1 MTGLLMLAFAAAGC
15 VKDDY
20 GFAPSVV
27 EGRPVTV
34 TLKCDLGRTSD
45 ITVTRADNTYS
56 GLSTYTLFVYD
67 AAGTTCQQV
76 LTLEDGSIKLLGTD
90 TRGPNEER
98 LYQLTF
104 KTTSGEKRLLG
115 VANYSPND
123 DSGFWSGF
131 SELKKNAAAGTLTFD
146 DLCTSMVS
154 LRDGLVSAD
163 GLIMPSIT
171 ASSQMLISGWNEGVV
186 FGTDGSVAE
195 YGTYGDLARNIVLK
209 MDRAMARI
217 TFKLPGDPVIKT
229 MNNVEHTITFVPST
243 YRVYNVPKK
252 APLIKPVSGASGA
265 SLYTTPDLLADEEFL
280 TSATANVP
288 AVSGGSYTF
297 TFYMPENVQAAG
309 TSTTYVERD
318 KWTGTP
324 GSLPQNKTWTNAPEH
339 STFVVVSGVYTEMIG
354 TTNGTGGTSFYT
366 GNVSYTVHLGDFS
379 TGTGATG
386 SYGNF
391 SVERNYSYTYNMKVE
406 GVENIKVEAT
416 VDGDERQPG
425 AEGSIYDAE
434 TCVYNYLVDSHF
446 EQGYMQYDLSAVAE
460 TVNAGFAGI
469 TPTDEAEAIDD
480 AISSNLILVVQSPF
494 MNKAEDGVPGR
505 GSLEPYKTY
514 ADAVRG
520 RSGQDAIAAAAA
532 AKAAAMDGAN
542 GFDYKWVEFWPQN
555 TTVISAYPGTP
566 TWSHAYIEAY
576 KPAETEAEKASY
588 LLDAYDLIVAMGKV
602 VKKIYLNQYR
612 GGQNTISTGERAES
626 GITITSDQG
635 KYYARFTAFVNE
647 YYYYKNPLTG
657 VALTSWGPLV
667 NKSARE
673 MIVAMSTNVSA
684 DGNSS
689 YSQIHSYISQL
700 SMQTFYNPNAG
711 LNAFGL
717 ETYNET
723 PLDMFFDQNDILT
736 NGLILDDSD
745 GRTNQIKLIERTNTL
760 SGNQNW
766 SDYISM
772 NDNGWVSTTPAE
784 RAKRKLPNAYKSGY
798 YDAAF
803 SCLSRNRDLNG
814 NGKIDDNEVRWY
826 LASLNEYIRI
836 GIGSGVLSN
845 SAQLYMGDKMR
856 MTYSGYPSEY
866 IGEGALYYTSSA
878 DDKRVFW
885 AVERGSYG
893 AKGAYYDNTKALPV
907 RCLRILPT
915 GDLTKVS
922 GVVAASTA
930 EKRTDNSSQLTVLKF
945 KGRVVDELYRQ
956 RVDDALDKHN
966 EDDDANAYYDGIYVA
981 DDVIKEGQWF
991 PTAVNYML
999 GDIIGYEGTVQK
1011 QTETDWW
1018 GNPIYTD
1025 HTFDGTMINPCR
1037 EKYGAGWRT
1046 PSLVELS
1053 AMNAFGLLTDNYEE
1067 ACCTQ
1072 FSNFKVRLGF
1082 SHSTLIYC
1090 PGDNGSNPNPNYSE
1104 LANDTNYVIRC
1115 VKDVEPGYDFDTR
1128 STPAN

>member
-15 VKDDY
+15 VKDDI
-20 GFAPSVV
+20 GLAPSVV

-76 LTLEDGSIKLLGTD
+76 LTLENGDGSIKLLGTD
-90 TRGPNEER
+90 AGLPNRER

-104 KTTSGEKRLLG
+104 KTTSGEKKLLG
-115 VANYSPND
+115 VANYATGN
-123 DSGFWSGF
+123 SGFWSGF
-131 SELKKNAAAGTLTFD
+131 TSLKNQAAAGTLSFD
-146 DLCTSMVS
+146 ALRQSLIS
-154 LRDGLVSAD
+154 LRDGLIGAD

-186 FGTDGSVAE
+186 FDTDGSVANC
-195 YGTYGDLARNIVLK
+195 GTYGDQAKKIVLK

-217 TFKLPGDPVIKT
+217 TFKLPGDPVIKVIKDGD
-229 MNNVEHTITFVPST
+229 NNVEHTITFVPST

-297 TFYMPENVQAAG
+297 TFYMPENVQEEK
-309 TSTTYVERD
+309 TLNDYVDRD

-324 GSLPQNKTWTNAPEH
+324 GSLPQNKKWTNAPEH

-354 TTNGTGGTSFYT
+354 TTNGTGGTPFYT

-379 TGTGATG
+379 TGEGATG
-386 SYGNF
+386 SLGNF

-416 VDGDERQPG
+416 VNGDERQPG
-425 AEGSIYDAE
+425 AEGSIYDAQ
-434 TCVYNYLVDSHF
+434 TCVYNYLLDSHF
-446 EQGYMQYDLSAVAE
+446 EQGYMQYDLSAIAGA
-460 TVNAGFAGI
+460 VNADFASI
-469 TPTDEAEAIDD
+469 SKPTEKDIDD
-480 AISSNLILVVQSPF
+480 AISSKLFLEVQSPF
-494 MNKAEDGVPGR
+494 MPQASHR
-505 GSLEPYKTY
+505 GSLQPYKTY

-520 RSGQDAIAAAAA
+520 RSGQDSIAAAAA
-532 AKAAAMDGAN
+532 AKAAAVKD
-542 GFDYKWVEFWPQN
+542 FDYKWVEFWPQTG
-555 TTVISAYPGTP
+555 TTIADYPGTP
-566 TWSHAYIEAY
+566 TWGHSYVSGSTT
-576 KPAETEAEKASY
+576 TESGY

-602 VKKIYLNQYR
+602 VKKIYLNQYQS
-612 GGQNTISTGERAES
+612 GTNTISTGDRTES
-626 GITITSDQG
+626 GIMIMTDQG
-635 KYYARFTAFVNE
+635 KYVARFTAFVNE

-657 VALTSWGPLV
+657 DALTSWGPLV

-673 MIVAMSTNVSA
+673 MIVAMSTDVSA

-700 SMQTFYNPNAG
+700 SMQSFYNPNAG
-711 LNAFGL
+711 INAFGL

-723 PLDMFFDQNDILT
+723 PLDMFFDQNNSLT
-736 NGLILDDSD
+736 QGLTLDDSD

-766 SDYISM
+766 STYISM

-784 RAKRKLPNAYKSGY
+784 RAKRKLPNAYKPDYY

-845 SAQLYMGDKMR
+845 SAQLYMGDKAK
-856 MTYSGYPSEY
+856 MTHSGYPSEY

-878 DDKRVFW
+878 DEKRVFW

-915 GDLTKVS
+915 EDLTKVS
-922 GVVAASTA
+922 GVVAASTV
-930 EKRTDNSSQLTVLKF
+930 EKRKDKSSHLTVLKF

-956 RVDDALDKHN
+956 RVDDILDKHN
-966 EDDDANAYYDGIYVA
+966 EDDDANAYYNGIYVA
-981 DDVIKEGQWF
+981 ASNLPDG
-991 PTAVNYML
+991 YRL
-999 GDIIGYEGTVQK
+999 GDIIGYEGIVRE
-1011 QTETDWW
+1011 QTGTGWW

-1053 AMNAFGLLTDNYEE
+1053 AMNAFGLLTDNEE

-1090 PGDNGSNPNPNYSE
+1090 PGGNNGKDEPNY
-1104 LANDTNYVIRC
+1104 LTLKDKYYIRC
-1115 VKDVEPGYDFDTR
+1115 VKDVEADYDFDNQ
-1128 STPAN
+1128 SDSD

>member
-20 GFAPSVV
+20 GLAPSVV

-76 LTLEDGSIKLLGTD
+76 LTLENGDGSIKLLGTD
-90 TRGPNEER
+90 PSLPNGER

-104 KTTSGEKRLLG
+104 KTTSGEKKLLG
-115 VANYSPND
+115 VANYATGN
-123 DSGFWSGF
+123 SGFWSGF
-131 SELKKNAAAGTLTFD
+131 SALKEHAAEGTLSFD
-146 DLCTSMVS
+146 ALRQSLIS
-154 LRDGLVSAD
+154 LRDGLIGAD

-186 FGTDGSVAE
+186 FATDGSVANC
-195 YGTYGDLARNIVLK
+195 GTYGDQARKIVLK

-229 MNNVEHTITFVPST
+229 MNNVEHTVTFVPST

-252 APLIKPVSGASGA
+252 TLLVKQSLDASGA
-265 SLYTTPDLLADEEFL
+265 GSYAVDYLADEEFL

-288 AVSGGSYTF
+288 AVSGGYYTF
-297 TFYMPENVQAAG
+297 TFYMPENVQAEVAKNADG
-309 TSTTYVERD
+309 GNMSYVDRE

-339 STFVVVSGVYTEMIG
+339 STFVVVSGVYTEMID
-354 TTNGTGGTSFYT
+354 TKNGTGGTPFYT

-379 TGTGATG
+379 TGNGATG

-416 VDGDERQPG
+416 VNGDERQPG
-425 AEGSIYDAE
+425 AEGSIYDAQ
-434 TCVYNYLVDSHF
+434 TCVYNYLLDSHF
-446 EQGYMQYDLSAVAE
+446 EQGYMQYNLSAVAE

-469 TPTDEAEAIDD
+469 TPTDEAIDD

-532 AKAAAMDGAN
+532 AKAAAMDDDEN
-542 GFDYKWVEFWPQN
+542 GFDYKWVEFWPQTG
-555 TTVISAYPGTP
+555 TTIADYPGTP
-566 TWSHAYIEAY
+566 TWGHSYVSGSTT
-576 KPAETEAEKASY
+576 TESGY

-602 VKKIYLNQYR
+602 VKKIYLNQY
-612 GGQNTISTGERAES
+612 QSEPNTISTDEREES
-626 GITITSDQG
+626 GITITQDQG
-635 KYYARFTAFVNE
+635 KYVARFTAFVNE

-657 VALTSWGPLV
+657 AALTSWGPLV

-673 MIVAMSTNVSA
+673 MIVAMSTDVSA

-723 PLDMFFDQNDILT
+723 PLTMGFTT
-736 NGLILDDSD
+736 NVADGYLDDSD
-745 GRTNQIKLIERTNTL
+745 GRTNQVRLLLRSNSAT
-760 SGNQNW
+760 SVP
-766 SDYISM
+766 SDVSWNNYISM
-772 NDNGWVSTTPAE
+772 NGNGWVSTTPAE
-784 RAKRKLPNAYKSGY
+784 RAKRKLPDAYVQKNNAAY
-798 YDAAF
+798 A
-803 SCLSRNRDLNG
+803 CLSRNRDLNG
-814 NGKIDDNEVRWY
+814 NGYIDDNEVRWY

-845 SAQLYMGDKMR
+845 SAQLYMGDKMA
-856 MTYSGYPSEY
+856 MEHDKYPDSY
-866 IGEGALYYTSSA
+866 IGDGALYFTSSSSN
-878 DDKRVFW
+878 KRVFW
-885 AVERGSYG
+885 AVERGAYGGSNSSYH
-893 AKGAYYDNTKALPV
+893 LPI
-907 RCLRILPT
+907 RCIRILPT

-922 GVVAASTA
+922 GVVAASTV
-930 EKRTDNSSQLTVLKF
+930 EKRKDKSSHLTVLKF

-966 EDDDANAYYDGIYVA
+966 EDGDANAYYDGIYVSGSYLN
-981 DDVIKEGQWF
+981 DS
-991 PTAVNYML
+991 YML
-999 GDIIGYEGTVQK
+999 GDIIGYEGTVQT
-1011 QTETDWW
+1011 QTGTWW
-1018 GNPIYTD
+1018 GNPIYTN
-1025 HTFDGTMINPCR
+1025 HTFDGTMINPCYDQ
-1037 EKYGAGWRT
+1037 YGAGWRV
-1046 PSLVELS
+1046 PNLVELS
-1053 AMNAFGLLTDNYEE
+1053 AMNAVGELNNSGDNYIT

-1072 FSNFKVRLGF
+1072 FSNLKVRYGF
-1082 SHSTLIYC
+1082 ARSSLIYC
-1090 PGDNGSNPNPNYSE
+1090 PGSNSSDVGYSY
-1104 LANDTNYVIRC
+1104 NNRGIRTGFYIRC
-1115 VKDVEPGYDFDTR
+1115 VKDVEPGYDFDTQ
-1128 STPAN
+1128 SDPAN

>member
-20 GFAPSVV
+20 GLAPSVV

-34 TLKCDLGRTSD
+34 TLKCDLGKTSD

-90 TRGPNEER
+90 NTGPNEER

-131 SELKKNAAAGTLTFD
+131 SALKEQAADGTLSFD
-146 DLCTSMVS
+146 ALRQSLIS
-154 LRDGLVSAD
+154 LRDGLVGAD

-186 FGTDGSVAE
+186 FDTDGSVDNC
-195 YGTYGDLARNIVLK
+195 GTYGDQVKKIVLK

-217 TFKLPGDPVIKT
+217 IFKIPSVSTVNSAG
-229 MNNVEHTITFVPST
+229 HTVTFVPST

-265 SLYTTPDLLADEEFL
+265 SLYTTPSLLADKEFL
-280 TSATANVP
+280 TSATTNVP

-297 TFYMPENVQAAG
+297 TFYMPENVQEEK
-309 TSTTYVERD
+309 TLNDYVDRE
-318 KWTGTP
+318 KWTGDP

-339 STFVVVSGVYTEMIG
+339 STFVVVSGVYTE
-354 TTNGTGGTSFYT
+354 TNGTTPIYT

-379 TGTGATG
+379 DTG
-386 SYGNF
+386 SLGNF
-391 SVERNYSYTYNMKVE
+391 SVERNYSYTYNMEVT
-406 GVENIKVEAT
+406 GVKNIKVEAS
-416 VDGDERQPG
+416 VNGPENQPG
-425 AEGSIYDAE
+425 AEGSIYDAQ
-434 TCVYNYLVDSHF
+434 TCVYNYLLDSHF
-446 EQGYMQYDLSAVAE
+446 EQGYMQYDLSAIAGAVAADLAN
-460 TVNAGFAGI
+460 VQN
-469 TPTDEAEAIDD
+469 PTEEEIDNS
-480 AISSNLILVVQSPF
+480 ISSKLFLEVQSPF
-494 MNKAEDGVPGR
+494 MPQASHR

-514 ADAVRG
+514 ADAEEG
-520 RSGQDAIAAAAA
+520 RVSMTPEE
-532 AKAAAMDGAN
+532 AKRNAVKD
-542 GFDYKWVEFWPQN
+542 FDYKWVEFWPQKD
-555 TTVISAYPGTP
+555 TTIADYPGTP
-566 TWSHAYIEAY
+566 TWGHSYVSGSTT
-576 KPAETEAEKASY
+576 TESGY

-602 VKKIYLNQYR
+602 VKKIYQGR
-612 GGQNTISTGERAES
+612 QETISTDEREES
-626 GITITSDQG
+626 GITITQDQG
-635 KYYARFTAFVNE
+635 KYVARFTAFVNE

-657 VALTSWGPLV
+657 AALTSWGPLV

-723 PLDMFFDQNDILT
+723 PLDMGFTT
-736 NGLILDDSD
+736 NVADWYLDDSN
-745 GRTNQIKLIERTNTL
+745 GRQNQVQLLRN
-760 SGNQNW
+760 NNW
-766 SDYISM
+766 SQDFPSNVRWDNYISM

-798 YDAAF
+798 YDAAYA
-803 SCLSRNRDLNG
+803 CLSRNRDLNG
-814 NGKIDDNEVRWY
+814 DGKIDDNEVRWY

-845 SAQLYMGDKMR
+845 SAQLYMGDKMA
-856 MTYSGYPSEY
+856 MTHASYPNSY
-866 IGEGALYYTSSA
+866 IGDGALYFTSSSSN
-878 DDKRVFW
+878 KRVFW
-885 AVERGSYG
+885 AVERGAYGGSNSSYH
-893 AKGAYYDNTKALPV
+893 LPI
-907 RCLRILPT
+907 RCIRILPT

-922 GVVAASTA
+922 GVVAASTV
-930 EKRTDNSSQLTVLKF
+930 EKRTDKSTHLTVLKF

-981 DDVIKEGQWF
+981 ASNLPDG
-991 PTAVNYML
+991 YRL
-999 GDIIGYEGTVQK
+999 GDIIGYEGTVPN
-1011 QTETDWW
+1011 T
-1018 GNPIYTD
+1018 

-1037 EKYGAGWRT
+1037 EKYGAGWRV
-1046 PSLVELS
+1046 PNLVELS
-1053 AMNAFGLLTDNYEE
+1053 AMNAVGELNNSGDHYIT

-1072 FSNFKVRLGF
+1072 FSNLKVRYGF
-1082 SHSTLIYC
+1082 ARSSLIYC
-1090 PGDNGSNPNPNYSE
+1090 PGSNSSDVGYSYNNFGSQTGFY
-1104 LANDTNYVIRC
+1104 IRC
-1115 VKDVEPGYDFDTR
+1115 VKDVEAGYNFDTQ

>member
-20 GFAPSVV
+20 GLAPSVV

-76 LTLEDGSIKLLGTD
+76 LTLEDGGGLTLLGTD
-90 TRGPNEER
+90 TRGPNGER

-104 KTTSGEKRLLG
+104 KTTSGEKKLLG
-115 VANYSPND
+115 VANYATGN
-123 DSGFWSGF
+123 SGFWSGF
-131 SELKKNAAAGTLTFD
+131 TSLKNKAAEGTLSFD
-146 DLCTSMVS
+146 ALRQSLIS
-154 LRDGLVSAD
+154 LRDGLIGAD

-186 FGTDGSVAE
+186 FDANGGVTD
-195 YGTYGDLARNIVLK
+195 YGANGIAGKQVVLK

-217 TFKLPGDPVIKT
+217 TFKLPGDPVIKDDD
-229 MNNVEHTITFVPST
+229 NNVEHTITFVPST

-297 TFYMPENVQAAG
+297 TFYMPENVQEEK
-309 TSTTYVERD
+309 TLNDYVDRD

-354 TTNGTGGTSFYT
+354 TENGTGGTPFYT

-379 TGTGATG
+379 TGNGATG

-391 SVERNYSYTYNMKVE
+391 SVERNYSYTYNMEVT

-416 VDGDERQPG
+416 VNGDERQPG
-425 AEGSIYDAE
+425 AEGSIYDAQ
-434 TCVYNYLVDSHF
+434 TCVYNYLLDSHF
-446 EQGYMQYDLSAVAE
+446 EQGYMQYDLSAIAGA
-460 TVNAGFAGI
+460 VNADFANV
-469 TPTDEAEAIDD
+469 TPNDEEIDD
-480 AISSNLILVVQSPF
+480 AISSKLFLEVQSPF
-494 MNKAEDGVPGR
+494 MPQASHR
-505 GSLEPYKTY
+505 GSLQPYKTY
-514 ADAVRG
+514 ADAAAG
-520 RSGQDAIAAAAA
+520 RVSMTPEE
-532 AKAAAMDGAN
+532 AKQNAVKD
-542 GFDYKWVEFWPQN
+542 FDYKWVEFWPQD

-566 TWSHAYIEAY
+566 TWSHAYIKDVTTA
-576 KPAETEAEKASY
+576 AGDADR
-588 LLDAYDLIVAMGKV
+588 LIDAYDLIVAMGKV
-602 VKKIYLNQYR
+602 VKKIYQNQYQS
-612 GGQNTISTGERAES
+612 GTYPISTADYAES
-626 GITITSDQG
+626 GITITQDQG
-635 KYYARFTAFVNE
+635 KYVARFTAFVNE

-657 VALTSWGPLV
+657 AALTSWGPLV

-673 MIVAMSTNVSA
+673 MIVAMSTDVSA

-711 LNAFGL
+711 INAFGL

-723 PLDMFFDQNDILT
+723 PLTMGFKT
-736 NGLILDDSD
+736 NVADWYLDDSD
-745 GRTNQIKLIERTNTL
+745 GRTNQVRLLLDNNNVTSVPSNVSWNK
-760 SGNQNW
+760 
-766 SDYISM
+766 YISM

-784 RAKRKLPNAYKSGY
+784 RANRKLWNAYKYSN
-798 YDAAF
+798 AAYA
-803 SCLSRNRDLNG
+803 CLSRNRDLNG
-814 NGKIDDNEVRWY
+814 NGYIDDNEVRWY

-845 SAQLYMGDKMR
+845 SAQLYMGDKMA
-856 MTYSGYPSEY
+856 MTHASYPNSY
-866 IGEGALYYTSSA
+866 IGDGALYFTSSSSN
-878 DDKRVFW
+878 KRVFW
-885 AVERGSYG
+885 AVERGAYGGSNSSYH
-893 AKGAYYDNTKALPV
+893 LPI
-907 RCLRILPT
+907 RCIRILPT

-922 GVVAASTA
+922 GVVAASTV
-930 EKRTDNSSQLTVLKF
+930 EKRTDKSSRLTVLKF

-966 EDDDANAYYDGIYVA
+966 EDDDANAYYDGIYVSGSYLN
-981 DDVIKEGQWF
+981 DS
-991 PTAVNYML
+991 YML
-999 GDIIGYEGTVQK
+999 GDIIGYEGTVPN
-1011 QTETDWW
+1011 T
-1018 GNPIYTD
+1018 

-1037 EKYGAGWRT
+1037 EKYGAGWRV
-1046 PSLVELS
+1046 PNLVELS
-1053 AMNAFGLLTDNYEE
+1053 AMNAVGELNNSGDNYIT

-1072 FSNFKVRLGF
+1072 FSNLKVRYGF
-1082 SHSTLIYC
+1082 ARSSLIYC
-1090 PGDNGSNPNPNYSE
+1090 PGSNSSDVGYSY
-1104 LANDTNYVIRC
+1104 NDRGNRTGFYIRC
-1115 VKDVEPGYDFDTR
+1115 VKDVEPGYDFDTQ

>member
-20 GFAPSVV
+20 GLAPSVV

-76 LTLEDGSIKLLGTD
+76 LTLENGDGSIKFLGTD
-90 TRGPNEER
+90 PSLPNEER

-104 KTTSGEKRLLG
+104 KTTSGEKKLLG
-115 VANYSPND
+115 VANYATGN
-123 DSGFWSGF
+123 SGFWSGF
-131 SELKKNAAAGTLTFD
+131 TSLKNQAAAGTLSFD
-146 DLCTSMVS
+146 ALRQSLIS
-154 LRDGLVSAD
+154 LRDGLIGAD

-186 FGTDGSVAE
+186 FDTNGNVTDC
-195 YGTYGDLARNIVLK
+195 GTYGDQARKIVLK

-217 TFKLPGDPVIKT
+217 TFKLPGDPVIKVIKDGD
-229 MNNVEHTITFVPST
+229 NNVEHTITFVPST

-297 TFYMPENVQAAG
+297 TFYMPENVQEEK
-309 TSTTYVERD
+309 TLNDYVDRD
-318 KWTGTP
+318 KWTGDP
-324 GSLPQNKTWTNAPEH
+324 GSLPQNKKWTNAPEH
-339 STFVVVSGVYTEMIG
+339 STFVVVSGVYTEMID
-354 TTNGTGGTSFYT
+354 TENGTGGTPFYT

-379 TGTGATG
+379 DTG
-386 SYGNF
+386 SLGNF

-406 GVENIKVEAT
+406 GVEKIKVEAT
-416 VDGDERQPG
+416 KGDEEQPG
-425 AEGSIYDAE
+425 AEGSIYDAQ
-434 TCVYNYLVDSHF
+434 TCVYNYLLDSHF

-460 TVNAGFAGI
+460 TVKAGFAGI
-469 TPTDEAEAIDD
+469 SNPTEKAIDD

-520 RSGQDAIAAAAA
+520 LSGQDAIAAAAD
-532 AKAAAMDGAN
+532 AKAAAMNGAN
-542 GFDYKWVEFWPQN
+542 GFDYKWVEFWPQ
-555 TTVISAYPGTP
+555 TGTKIADYPGTP
-566 TWSHAYIEAY
+566 TWGHSYVSGSTT
-576 KPAETEAEKASY
+576 TESGY

-602 VKKIYLNQYR
+602 VKKIYQNQYQS
-612 GGQNTISTGERAES
+612 GTNTISPDEREES
-626 GITITSDQG
+626 GITITSDQSDQD

-657 VALTSWGPLV
+657 AALTSWGPLV

-673 MIVAMSTNVSA
+673 MIVAMSTDVSA

-700 SMQTFYNPNAG
+700 SMQTFYNPSAG
-711 LNAFGL
+711 INAFGL

-723 PLDMFFDQNDILT
+723 PLTMGFTT
-736 NGLILDDSD
+736 NVTNLDDSD
-745 GRTNQIKLIERTNTL
+745 GRTNQIKLIEGTNTL

-784 RAKRKLPNAYKSGY
+784 RAKRKLPNAYVQKNN
-798 YDAAF
+798 AAYA
-803 SCLSRNRDLNG
+803 CLSRNRDLNG
-814 NGKIDDNEVRWY
+814 NGYIDDNEVRWY

-836 GIGSGVLSN
+836 GIGSNVLSN
-845 SAQLYMGDKMR
+845 SAQLYMGDKMA
-856 MTYSGYPSEY
+856 MEHGKYPDSY
-866 IGEGALYYTSSA
+866 IGDGALYFTSSSSN
-878 DDKRVFW
+878 KRVFW
-885 AVERGSYG
+885 AVERG
-893 AKGAYYDNTKALPV
+893 AYSDVGNENGQPKHTNLPIRCVRVLPDGKTKK
-907 RCLRILPT
+907 
-915 GDLTKVS
+915 LTEIS

-930 EKRTDNSSQLTVLKF
+930 EKRTDKSGLTVLKF
-945 KGRVVDELYRQ
+945 KGRLVDELYRQ

-966 EDDDANAYYDGIYVA
+966 EDGDANAYYEGVYVA
-981 DDVIKEGQWF
+981 DSELNNTYQ
-991 PTAVNYML
+991 L
-999 GDIIGYEGTVQK
+999 GNILGLGTFRK
-1011 QTETDWW
+1011 QTGTDWW
-1018 GNPIYTD
+1018 GNPIYT
-1025 HTFDGTMINPCR
+1025 TYRFDDTMKNPCP
-1037 EKYGAGWRT
+1037 AGWRV

-1053 AMNAFGLLTDNYEE
+1053 AMNAFGMLNSSGSDANPV

-1072 FSNFKVRLGF
+1072 FSNQGVRYGF
-1082 SHSTLIYC
+1082 GRNSAFIYC
-1090 PGDNGSNPNPNYSE
+1090 LGSGV
-1104 LANDTNYVIRC
+1104 NDVNLWCKIRC
-1115 VKDVEPGYDFDTR
+1115 VKDVEAGYDFDTQ
-1128 STPAN
+1128 SDPAN

>member
-20 GFAPSVV
+20 GLAPSVV

-34 TLKCDLGRTSD
+34 TLKCDLGKTSD
-45 ITVTRADNTYS
+45 ITVTRAGDHSYS
-56 GLSTYTLFVYD
+56 HLSTLTLFVYD

-76 LTLEDGSIKLLGTD
+76 LTLEDGGGLTLLGTD
-90 TRGPNEER
+90 NTGPNEER

-115 VANYSPND
+115 VANYSPKD

-131 SELKKNAAAGTLTFD
+131 SALKEQAAAGTLTFD

-186 FGTDGSVAE
+186 FATDGSVAN
-195 YGTYGDLARNIVLK
+195 YGTYGDLAKKIVLK

-217 TFKLPGDPVIKT
+217 TFKIPSVSTVNSAG
-229 MNNVEHTITFVPST
+229 HTVTFIPST

-252 APLIKPVSGASGA
+252 TLLVKQSLDASGA
-265 SLYTTPDLLADEEFL
+265 GSYAVDYLADEEFL

-297 TFYMPENVQAAG
+297 TFYMPENVQAEVAKNADG
-309 TSTTYVERD
+309 GNMSYVDRE
-318 KWTGTP
+318 KWTGAS
-324 GSLPQNKTWTNAPEH
+324 GSLPQNKKWTNAPEH

-354 TTNGTGGTSFYT
+354 TTDGTGGTPFYT

-379 TGTGATG
+379 TGNGATG

-434 TCVYNYLVDSHF
+434 TCVYNYLLDSHF
-446 EQGYMQYDLSAVAE
+446 EQGYMQYDLSAIAGA
-460 TVNAGFAGI
+460 VNAGFANV
-469 TPTDEAEAIDD
+469 TPNEEEIDD

-505 GSLEPYKTY
+505 GSLQPYKTY

-520 RSGQDAIAAAAA
+520 LSGQAAIAAAAA
-532 AKAAAMDGAN
+532 AKAAAMDDDAN
-542 GFDYKWVEFWPQN
+542 GFDYKWVEFWPQTG
-555 TTVISAYPGTP
+555 TTIADYPGTP
-566 TWSHAYIEAY
+566 TWGHSYVSGSTT
-576 KPAETEAEKASY
+576 TESGY

-602 VKKIYLNQYR
+602 VKKIYLNQYQ
-612 GGQNTISTGERAES
+612 GGQNTISTDERAES

-657 VALTSWGPLV
+657 AALTSWGPLV

-673 MIVAMSTNVSA
+673 MIVAMSTDVSA

-723 PLDMFFDQNDILT
+723 PLDMDFST
-736 NGLILDDSD
+736 NVTNLDDSD
-745 GRTNQIKLIERTNTL
+745 GRTNQVRLLLRSNSAT
-760 SGNQNW
+760 SVP
-766 SDYISM
+766 SDVSWNNYISM
-772 NDNGWVSTTPAE
+772 NGNGWVSTTPAE
-784 RAKRKLPNAYKSGY
+784 RAKRKLPNAYAKNN
-798 YDAAF
+798 AAYA
-803 SCLSRNRDLNG
+803 CLSRNRDLNG
-814 NGKIDDNEVRWY
+814 NGYIDDNEVRWY

-836 GIGSGVLSN
+836 GIGTNVLSN
-845 SAQLYMGDKMR
+845 SAQLYMGDKMA
-856 MTYSGYPSEY
+856 MEHDKYPDSY
-866 IGEGALYYTSSA
+866 IGDGALYFTSSSSK
-878 DDKRVFW
+878 KRVFW
-885 AVERGSYG
+885 AVERG
-893 AKGAYYDNTKALPV
+893 AYSDVGNENGQPKHTNLPIRCIRVLPDGKTKK
-907 RCLRILPT
+907 
-915 GDLTKVS
+915 LTEVS
-922 GVVAASTA
+922 GVVAASTV
-930 EKRTDNSSQLTVLKF
+930 EKRTDIDTHLTVLKF
-945 KGRVVDELYRQ
+945 KGRLVDELYRQ

-966 EDDDANAYYDGIYVA
+966 EDDDANAYYEGVYVA
-981 DDVIKEGQWF
+981 DSELNKTYQ
-991 PTAVNYML
+991 L
-999 GDIIGYEGTVQK
+999 GNILGLGTFRK
-1011 QTETDWW
+1011 QTGTDWR
-1018 GNPIYTD
+1018 GNPIYT
-1025 HTFDGTMINPCR
+1025 TYSFDDTMKNPCP
-1037 EKYGAGWRT
+1037 AGWRV

-1053 AMNAFGLLTDNYEE
+1053 AMNAFGMLNSSGSDANPV

-1072 FSNFKVRLGF
+1072 FSNQGVRYGF
-1082 SHSTLIYC
+1082 GRNSAFIYC
-1090 PGDNGSNPNPNYSE
+1090 LGSGV
-1104 LANDTNYVIRC
+1104 NDVNLWCKIRC
-1115 VKDVEPGYDFDTR
+1115 VKDVEPGYDFDTQ

>member
-45 ITVTRADNTYS
+45 ITVTRAGDHSYS
-56 GLSTYTLFVYD
+56 HLSTLTLFVYD
-67 AAGTTCQQV
+67 AEGKICQQA
-76 LTLEDGSIKLLGTD
+76 LTLESGGGLTLLGDKTE
-90 TRGPNEER
+90 PNGEW

-104 KTTSGEKRLLG
+104 KTTSGEKKLLG
-115 VANYSPND
+115 VANYTTD

-131 SELKKNAAAGTLTFD
+131 TSLKNQAAAGTLSFD
-146 DLCTSMVS
+146 ALRASMVS
-154 LRDGLVSAD
+154 LRDGLIGAD

-186 FGTDGSVAE
+186 FDTDGSVAN

-252 APLIKPVSGASGA
+252 TLLVKQSLDASGA
-265 SLYTTPDLLADEEFL
+265 GSYAVDYLADEEFL

-297 TFYMPENVQAAG
+297 TFYMPENVQAEVAKNADG
-309 TSTTYVERD
+309 GNMSYVDRE
-318 KWTGTP
+318 KWTGDP
-324 GSLPQNKTWTNAPEH
+324 GSLPQNKTWTNAPKH
-339 STFVVVSGVYTEMIG
+339 STFVVIGGTYTEMIG
-354 TTNGTGGTSFYT
+354 TTNGTGGTPFYT
-366 GNVSYTVHLGDFS
+366 GNVNYTVHLGDFS
-379 TGTGATG
+379 TGEGATG

-391 SVERNYSYTYNMKVE
+391 SVERNYSYTYNMKVT
-406 GVENIKVEAT
+406 GVGNIKVEAS
-416 VDGDERQPG
+416 VNGPENQPG
-425 AEGSIYDAE
+425 AEGSIYDAQ
-434 TCVYNYLVDSHF
+434 TCVYNYLVDAHF
-446 EQGYMQYDLSAVAE
+446 EQGYMQYDLSAVAGA
-460 TVNAGFAGI
+460 VNADFAND
-469 TPTDEAEAIDD
+469 TPDDEEIDD
-480 AISSNLILVVQSPF
+480 AISSKLFLEVQSPF
-494 MNKAEDGVPGR
+494 MPQASHR
-505 GSLEPYKTY
+505 GSLQPYKTY

-520 RSGQDAIAAAAA
+520 RSGQDSIAAAAA
-532 AKAAAMDGAN
+532 AKAAAVKD
-542 GFDYKWVEFWPQN
+542 FDYRWVEFWPQTG
-555 TTVISAYPGTP
+555 TTIADYPGTP

-576 KPAETEAEKASY
+576 KPAETEAKKASY

-612 GGQNTISTGERAES
+612 GGENTISTDERAES
-626 GITITSDQG
+626 GITITQDQDQG
-635 KYYARFTAFVNE
+635 KYVARFTAFVNE

-657 VALTSWGPLV
+657 DALTSWGPLV

-673 MIVAMSTNVSA
+673 MIVAMSTDVSA

-723 PLDMFFDQNDILT
+723 PLDMFFDQNDNLT
-736 NGLILDDSD
+736 NELILDDSD
-745 GRTNQIKLIERTNTL
+745 GRTNQIKLIEGTNTL

-784 RAKRKLPNAYKSGY
+784 RAKRKLPNAYKPGYY

-915 GDLTKVS
+915 EDLTKVS

-930 EKRTDNSSQLTVLKF
+930 EKRTDKSSLLTVLKF

-1090 PGDNGSNPNPNYSE
+1090 PGDNGSNPNPTYNSPDGAFR
-1104 LANDTNYVIRC
+1104 LFRGTIRS
-1115 VKDVEPGYDFDTR
+1115 V
-1128 STPAN
+1128 

>member
-20 GFAPSVV
+20 GLAPSVV

-76 LTLEDGSIKLLGTD
+76 LTLENGDGSIKLLGAD
-90 TRGPNEER
+90 PSLPNRER

-115 VANYSPND
+115 VANYSPKD

-131 SELKKNAAAGTLTFD
+131 TSLKNQAAAGTLSFD
-146 DLCTSMVS
+146 ALRQSLIS
-154 LRDGLVSAD
+154 LRDGLIGAD

-186 FGTDGSVAE
+186 FDTDGSVANC
-195 YGTYGDLARNIVLK
+195 GTYGDQARKIVLK

-217 TFKLPGDPVIKT
+217 TFKIPSVSTVNSAG
-229 MNNVEHTITFVPST
+229 HTVTFVPST

-265 SLYTTPDLLADEEFL
+265 SLYTTPSLLADKEFL

-288 AVSGGSYTF
+288 AVSDGSYTF
-297 TFYMPENVQAAG
+297 TFYMPENVQEEK
-309 TSTTYVERD
+309 TLNDYVDRE
-318 KWTGTP
+318 KWTGDP

-339 STFVVVSGVYTEMIG
+339 STFVVVSGVYTE
-354 TTNGTGGTSFYT
+354 TNGTTPIYT

-379 TGTGATG
+379 TGNGATG

-434 TCVYNYLVDSHF
+434 TCVYNYLLDSHF
-446 EQGYMQYDLSAVAE
+446 EQGYMQYDLSAIAGA
-460 TVNAGFAGI
+460 VNADFANV
-469 TPTDEAEAIDD
+469 TPNEEEIDD
-480 AISSNLILVVQSPF
+480 AISSKLFLEVQSPF
-494 MNKAEDGVPGR
+494 MPQASHR
-505 GSLEPYKTY
+505 GSLQPYKTY
-514 ADAVRG
+514 ADAAAG
-520 RSGQDAIAAAAA
+520 RVSMTPEE
-532 AKAAAMDGAN
+532 AKKNAVKD
-542 GFDYKWVEFWPQN
+542 FDYKWVEFWPQTG
-555 TTVISAYPGTP
+555 TTIADYPGTP
-566 TWSHAYIEAY
+566 TWSHAYIKDVTTA
-576 KPAETEAEKASY
+576 AGDADC
-588 LLDAYDLIVAMGKV
+588 LIDAYDLIVAMGKV
-602 VKKIYLNQYR
+602 VKKIYRNQYQS
-612 GGQNTISTGERAES
+612 GTYTISTADYAES
-626 GITITSDQG
+626 GITITSDQD

-657 VALTSWGPLV
+657 DALTSWGPLV

-673 MIVAMSTNVSA
+673 MIVAMSTDVSA

-723 PLDMFFDQNDILT
+723 PLDMDFST
-736 NGLILDDSD
+736 NVTNLDDSD
-745 GRTNQIKLIERTNTL
+745 GRTNQVKLISNGASSL
-760 SGNQNW
+760 SGNQLW
-766 SDYISM
+766 STYISM

-798 YDAAF
+798 YDAAYA
-803 SCLSRNRDLNG
+803 CLSRNRDLNG

-836 GIGSGVLSN
+836 GIGTNVLSN
-845 SAQLYMGDKMR
+845 SAQLYMGDKMA
-856 MTYSGYPSEY
+856 MEHDKYPDSY
-866 IGEGALYYTSSA
+866 IGDGALYFTSSSSK
-878 DDKRVFW
+878 KRVFW
-885 AVERGSYG
+885 AVERG
-893 AKGAYYDNTKALPV
+893 AYSDVGNENGQPKHTNLPIRCIRVLPDGKTKK
-907 RCLRILPT
+907 
-915 GDLTKVS
+915 LTEVS
-922 GVVAASTA
+922 GVVAASTV
-930 EKRTDNSSQLTVLKF
+930 EKRTDIDTHLTVLKF
-945 KGRVVDELYRQ
+945 KGRLVDELYRQ

-966 EDDDANAYYDGIYVA
+966 EDDDANAYYEGVYVA
-981 DDVIKEGQWF
+981 DSELNKTYQ
-991 PTAVNYML
+991 L
-999 GDIIGYEGTVQK
+999 GNILGLGTFRK
-1011 QTETDWW
+1011 QTGTDWR
-1018 GNPIYTD
+1018 GNPIYT
-1025 HTFDGTMINPCR
+1025 TYSFDDTMKNPCP
-1037 EKYGAGWRT
+1037 AGWRV

-1053 AMNAFGLLTDNYEE
+1053 AMNAFGMLNSSGSDANPV

-1072 FSNFKVRLGF
+1072 FSNQGVRYGF
-1082 SHSTLIYC
+1082 GRNSAFIYC
-1090 PGDNGSNPNPNYSE
+1090 LGSGV
-1104 LANDTNYVIRC
+1104 NDVNLWCKIRC
-1115 VKDVEPGYDFDTR
+1115 VKDVEPGYDFDTQSR
-1128 STPAN
+1128 PAN

>member
-20 GFAPSVV
+20 GLAPSVV

-76 LTLEDGSIKLLGTD
+76 LTLEDGDGSIKLLGTD
-90 TRGPNEER
+90 PSLPNRER
-98 LYQLTF
+98 LYRLTF

-154 LRDGLVSAD
+154 LRDGLIGAD

-186 FGTDGSVAE
+186 FDANGGVSE
-195 YGTYGDLARNIVLK
+195 YGANGIAEKQVVLK

-217 TFKLPGDPVIKT
+217 TFKLPGDPVIKDDD
-229 MNNVEHTITFVPST
+229 NNVEHTITFVPST

-265 SLYTTPDLLADEEFL
+265 SLYTTPDSLADKEFL
-280 TSATANVP
+280 TSATTNVP

-297 TFYMPENVQAAG
+297 TFYMPENVQEEK
-309 TSTTYVERD
+309 TLNDYVDRD
-318 KWTGTP
+318 KWTGDP
-324 GSLPQNKTWTNAPEH
+324 GSLPQNKEWTNAPKH

-354 TTNGTGGTSFYT
+354 TENGTGGTPFYT

-379 TGTGATG
+379 TGDGATG

-416 VDGDERQPG
+416 VNGDERQPG
-425 AEGSIYDAE
+425 AEGSIYDAQ
-434 TCVYNYLVDSHF
+434 TCVYNYLVDAHF
-446 EQGYMQYDLSAVAE
+446 EQGYMQYDLSAIAGA
-460 TVNAGFAGI
+460 VNADFANV
-469 TPTDEAEAIDD
+469 TPNEEEIDD
-480 AISSNLILVVQSPF
+480 AISSKLFLEVQSPF
-494 MNKAEDGVPGR
+494 MPQASHR
-505 GSLEPYKTY
+505 GSLQPYKTY
-514 ADAVRG
+514 ADAAAG
-520 RSGQDAIAAAAA
+520 RVSMTPEE
-532 AKAAAMDGAN
+532 AKRNAVKD
-542 GFDYKWVEFWPQN
+542 FDYKWVEFWPQD

-566 TWSHAYIEAY
+566 TWSHAYIKDVTTA
-576 KPAETEAEKASY
+576 AGDADR
-588 LLDAYDLIVAMGKV
+588 LIDAYDLIVALGKV
-602 VKKIYLNQYR
+602 VKKIYLNQYQS
-612 GGQNTISTGERAES
+612 GTYTISTADYAES
-626 GITITSDQG
+626 GITITQDQG
-635 KYYARFTAFVNE
+635 KYVARFTAFVNE

-657 VALTSWGPLV
+657 DALTSWGPLV

-673 MIVAMSTNVSA
+673 MIVAMSTDVSA

-723 PLDMFFDQNDILT
+723 PLTMGFTT
-736 NGLILDDSD
+736 NVADGYLDDSN
-745 GRTNQIKLIERTNTL
+745 GRQNQVQLLRN
-760 SGNQNW
+760 NNW
-766 SDYISM
+766 SQDFPSNVRWDNYISM
-772 NDNGWVSTTPAE
+772 NGNGWVSTTPAE
-784 RAKRKLPNAYKSGY
+784 RAKRKLPDAYVQKNNAAY
-798 YDAAF
+798 A
-803 SCLSRNRDLNG
+803 CLSRNRDLNG
-814 NGKIDDNEVRWY
+814 NGYIDDNEVRWY

-845 SAQLYMGDKMR
+845 SAQLYMGDKMA
-856 MTYSGYPSEY
+856 MEHDKYPDSY
-866 IGEGALYYTSSA
+866 IGDGALYFTSSSSN
-878 DDKRVFW
+878 KRVFW
-885 AVERGSYG
+885 AVERGAYGGSNSSYH
-893 AKGAYYDNTKALPV
+893 LPI
-907 RCLRILPT
+907 RCIRILPT

-922 GVVAASTA
+922 GVVAASTV
-930 EKRTDNSSQLTVLKF
+930 EKRKDKSSHLTVLKF

-966 EDDDANAYYDGIYVA
+966 EDGDANAYYDGIYVSGSYLN
-981 DDVIKEGQWF
+981 DS
-991 PTAVNYML
+991 YML
-999 GDIIGYEGTVQK
+999 GDIIGYVGRISINNWPYVL
-1011 QTETDWW
+1011 
-1018 GNPIYTD
+1018 
-1025 HTFDGTMINPCR
+1025 TFDGTMINPCYDQ
-1037 EKYGAGWRT
+1037 YGAGWRV
-1046 PSLVELS
+1046 PNLVELS
-1053 AMNAFGLLTDNYEE
+1053 AMNAVGELNNSGDHYIT

-1072 FSNFKVRLGF
+1072 FSNLKVRYGF
-1082 SHSTLIYC
+1082 ARSSLIYC
-1090 PGDNGSNPNPNYSE
+1090 PGSNSSDVGYSYNNLGSRTGFY
-1104 LANDTNYVIRC
+1104 IRC
-1115 VKDVEPGYDFDTR
+1115 VKDVEAGYDFDTQ

>member
-20 GFAPSVV
+20 GLAPSAV

-90 TRGPNEER
+90 NTGPNGER

-115 VANYSPND
+115 VANYATGN
-123 DSGFWSGF
+123 SGFWSGF
-131 SELKKNAAAGTLTFD
+131 TSLKTQAADGTLSFD
-146 DLCTSMVS
+146 ALRQSLIS
-154 LRDGLVSAD
+154 LRDGLIGAD

-186 FGTDGSVAE
+186 FATDGSVANC
-195 YGTYGDLARNIVLK
+195 GTYGDQTRKIVLK

-217 TFKLPGDPVIKT
+217 TFKLPGDPVIKVIKDGD
-229 MNNVEHTITFVPST
+229 NNVEHTITFVPST

-265 SLYTTPDLLADEEFL
+265 SLYTTPSLLADEEFL

-297 TFYMPENVQAAG
+297 TFYMPENVQEEK
-309 TSTTYVERD
+309 TLNDYVDRD
-318 KWTGTP
+318 KWTGDP
-324 GSLPQNKTWTNAPEH
+324 GSLPQNKEWTNAPEH

-354 TTNGTGGTSFYT
+354 TTDGTGGTPFYT
-366 GNVSYTVHLGDFS
+366 GNVNYTVHLGDFS
-379 TGTGATG
+379 TGNGATG

-434 TCVYNYLVDSHF
+434 TCVYNYLLDAHF
-446 EQGYMQYDLSAVAE
+446 EQGYMQYDLSAIAGA
-460 TVNAGFAGI
+460 VNAGFAGI
-469 TPTDEAEAIDD
+469 TPTEEAIDD

-520 RSGQDAIAAAAA
+520 LSGQDAIAAAAA
-532 AKAAAMDGAN
+532 AKAAAMDDDEN
-542 GFDYKWVEFWPQN
+542 GFDYKWVEFWPQKD
-555 TTVISAYPGTP
+555 TKIADYPGTP
-566 TWSHAYIEAY
+566 TWGHSYVSGSTT
-576 KPAETEAEKASY
+576 TESRY

-602 VKKIYLNQYR
+602 VKKIYLNQYQS
-612 GGQNTISTGERAES
+612 GTNTILTDERKES
-626 GITITSDQG
+626 GITITQDQG
-635 KYYARFTAFVNE
+635 KYVARFTAFVNE

-657 VALTSWGPLV
+657 DALTSWGPLV

-673 MIVAMSTNVSA
+673 MIVAMSTDVSA

-711 LNAFGL
+711 INAFGL

-723 PLDMFFDQNDILT
+723 PLTMGFTT
-736 NGLILDDSD
+736 NVADGYLDDSD
-745 GRTNQIKLIERTNTL
+745 GRRNQVRLLLDYNNNVTSVPSNVSWNK
-760 SGNQNW
+760 
-766 SDYISM
+766 YISM

-784 RAKRKLPNAYKSGY
+784 RANRKLWNAYKY
-798 YDAAF
+798 PNAAYA
-803 SCLSRNRDLNG
+803 CLSRNRDLNG
-814 NGKIDDNEVRWY
+814 NGYIDDNEVRWY

-836 GIGSGVLSN
+836 GIGSNVLSN
-845 SAQLYMGDKMR
+845 SAQLYMGDKMA
-856 MTYSGYPSEY
+856 MTHASYPKDY
-866 IGEGALYYTSSA
+866 ISDGALYFTSSA
-878 DDKRVFW
+878 DGKRVFW
-885 AVERGSYG
+885 AVERGAYGRNDSSY
-893 AKGAYYDNTKALPV
+893 KLPI
-907 RCLRILPT
+907 RCIRVLPDGT
-915 GDLTKVS
+915 HNKLTQVS

-930 EKRTDNSSQLTVLKF
+930 EKRTDKSSHLTVLKF

-966 EDDDANAYYDGIYVA
+966 EDGDANAYYEGVYVA
-981 DDVIKEGQWF
+981 DSELNDTYQ
-991 PTAVNYML
+991 L
-999 GDIIGYEGTVQK
+999 GNILGLGTFRK
-1011 QTETDWW
+1011 QTGTDWW
-1018 GNPIYTD
+1018 GDPIYT
-1025 HTFDGTMINPCR
+1025 TYRFDDTMKNPCP
-1037 EKYGAGWRT
+1037 AGWRV

-1053 AMNAFGLLTDNYEE
+1053 AMNAFGMLNSSGSDANPV

-1072 FSNFKVRLGF
+1072 FSNQGVRYGF
-1082 SHSTLIYC
+1082 GRNSAFIYC
-1090 PGDNGSNPNPNYSE
+1090 LGSGV
-1104 LANDTNYVIRC
+1104 NDVNLWCKIRC
-1115 VKDVEPGYDFDTR
+1115 VKDVEPGYDFDTQ

>member
-20 GFAPSVV
+20 GLAPSVV

-45 ITVTRADNTYS
+45 ITVTRADHTYS

-90 TRGPNEER
+90 TRGPNGER

-115 VANYSPND
+115 VANYSPKD

-131 SELKKNAAAGTLTFD
+131 SELKEKAAEGTLTFD

-186 FGTDGSVAE
+186 FDTDGSVANC
-195 YGTYGDLARNIVLK
+195 GTYGDQARNIVLK

-217 TFKLPGDPVIKT
+217 TFKLPGDPVIKVIKDGD
-229 MNNVEHTITFVPST
+229 NNVEHTITFVPST

-265 SLYTTPDLLADEEFL
+265 SLYTTPDSLADEEFL

-297 TFYMPENVQAAG
+297 TFYMPENVQAEVAKNADG
-309 TSTTYVERD
+309 GNMSYVDRD
-318 KWTGTP
+318 KWKGTP
-324 GSLPQNKTWTNAPEH
+324 GSLPQNKEWTNAPEH

-354 TTNGTGGTSFYT
+354 TTNGTGGTPFYT

-379 TGTGATG
+379 TGNGATG

-416 VDGDERQPG
+416 VNGDERQPG
-425 AEGSIYDAE
+425 AEGSIYDAQ
-434 TCVYNYLVDSHF
+434 TCVYNYLLDSHF
-446 EQGYMQYDLSAVAE
+446 EQGYMQYDLSAIAGAVAASFL
-460 TVNAGFAGI
+460 NQP
-469 TPTDEAEAIDD
+469 TPSDEELDD

-532 AKAAAMDGAN
+532 AKAAAMDGEN
-542 GFDYKWVEFWPQN
+542 GFDYKWVEFWPQD

-566 TWSHAYIEAY
+566 TWSHAYIKDVTTA
-576 KPAETEAEKASY
+576 AGDADR
-588 LLDAYDLIVAMGKV
+588 LIDAYDLIVAMGKV
-602 VKKIYLNQYR
+602 VKKIYLN
-612 GGQNTISTGERAES
+612 GGSNTISTDELEEES

-657 VALTSWGPLV
+657 DALTSWGPLV

-711 LNAFGL
+711 INAFGL

-723 PLDMFFDQNDILT
+723 PLTMGFTT
-736 NGLILDDSD
+736 NVANLDDSD
-745 GRTNQIKLIERTNTL
+745 GRTNQVRLLLHSNSAT
-760 SGNQNW
+760 SVP
-766 SDYISM
+766 SDVSWNNYISM
-772 NDNGWVSTTPAE
+772 NGNGWVSTTPAE
-784 RAKRKLPNAYKSGY
+784 RAKRKLPDAYVENNAAY
-798 YDAAF
+798 A
-803 SCLSRNRDLNG
+803 CLSRNRDLNG
-814 NGKIDDNEVRWY
+814 NGYIDDNEVRWY

-845 SAQLYMGDKMR
+845 SAQLYMGDKMA
-856 MTYSGYPSEY
+856 MEHDKYPDSY
-866 IGEGALYYTSSA
+866 IGDGALYFTSSSSN
-878 DDKRVFW
+878 KRVFW
-885 AVERGSYG
+885 AVERGAYGGSNSSYH
-893 AKGAYYDNTKALPV
+893 LPI
-907 RCLRILPT
+907 RCIRILPT

-922 GVVAASTA
+922 GVVAASTV
-930 EKRTDNSSQLTVLKF
+930 EKRKDKSSRLTVLKF

-981 DDVIKEGQWF
+981 DDIIKEGQWF

-999 GDIIGYEGTVQK
+999 GDIIGYEGTV
-1011 QTETDWW
+1011 
-1018 GNPIYTD
+1018 PIASWPYT

-1037 EKYGAGWRT
+1037 EKYGAGWRV
-1046 PSLVELS
+1046 PNLVELS
-1053 AMNAFGLLTDNYEE
+1053 AMNAVGELNDSGDNYIT

-1072 FSNFKVRLGF
+1072 FSNLKVRYGF
-1082 SHSTLIYC
+1082 ARSSLIYC
-1090 PGDNGSNPNPNYSE
+1090 PGSNSSDVGYSY
-1104 LANDTNYVIRC
+1104 NDSGTRTGFYIRC
-1115 VKDVEPGYDFDTR
+1115 VKDVEAGYDFDTQ

>member
-20 GFAPSVV
+20 GLAPSVV

-76 LTLEDGSIKLLGTD
+76 LTLEDGGGLTLLGTD
-90 TRGPNEER
+90 TGPNGAGPNGER

-104 KTTSGEKRLLG
+104 KTTSGEKKLLG
-115 VANYSPND
+115 VANYATGS
-123 DSGFWSGF
+123 SGFWSGF
-131 SELKKNAAAGTLTFD
+131 TSLKNQAAAGTLSFD
-146 DLCTSMVS
+146 ALRQSLIS
-154 LRDGLVSAD
+154 LRDGLIGAD

-186 FGTDGSVAE
+186 FDANGGVTD
-195 YGTYGDLARNIVLK
+195 YGANGIAGKQVVLK

-229 MNNVEHTITFVPST
+229 MNNVEHTVTFVPST

-252 APLIKPVSGASGA
+252 TLLVKQSLDASGA
-265 SLYTTPDLLADEEFL
+265 GSYAVDYLADEEFL

-288 AVSGGSYTF
+288 AVSGGYYTF
-297 TFYMPENVQAAG
+297 TFYMPENVQAEVAKNADG
-309 TSTTYVERD
+309 GNMSYVDRE
-318 KWTGTP
+318 KWTGAS

-339 STFVVVSGVYTEMIG
+339 STFVVIGGTYTE
-354 TTNGTGGTSFYT
+354 TNGTTPIYT
-366 GNVSYTVHLGDFS
+366 GNVNYTVHLGDFS
-379 TGTGATG
+379 DTG
-386 SYGNF
+386 SLGNF
-391 SVERNYSYTYNMKVE
+391 SVERNYSYTYNMKVT
-406 GVENIKVEAT
+406 GVENIKVEAS
-416 VDGDERQPG
+416 VNGPENQPG
-425 AEGSIYDAE
+425 AEGSIYDAQ
-434 TCVYNYLVDSHF
+434 TCVYNYLVDAHF
-446 EQGYMQYDLSAVAE
+446 EQGYMQYDLSAVAGA
-460 TVNAGFAGI
+460 VNADFANV
-469 TPTDEAEAIDD
+469 TPNDEEIDD
-480 AISSNLILVVQSPF
+480 AISSKLFLEVQSPF
-494 MNKAEDGVPGR
+494 MPQASHR
-505 GSLEPYKTY
+505 GSLQPYKTY
-514 ADAVRG
+514 ADAAAG
-520 RSGQDAIAAAAA
+520 RVSMTPEE
-532 AKAAAMDGAN
+532 AKQNAVKD
-542 GFDYKWVEFWPQN
+542 FDYKWVEFWPQN

-576 KPAETEAEKASY
+576 EPAGTEAIKASY

-602 VKKIYLNQYR
+602 VKKIYLNQYQ
-612 GGQNTISTGERAES
+612 GGQNTISTDERAES

-657 VALTSWGPLV
+657 AALTSWGPLV

-723 PLDMFFDQNDILT
+723 PLTMGFTT
-736 NGLILDDSD
+736 NVADGYLDDSN
-745 GRTNQIKLIERTNTL
+745 GRQNQVQLLRN
-760 SGNQNW
+760 NNW
-766 SDYISM
+766 SQDFPSNVRWDNYIFM
-772 NDNGWVSTTPAE
+772 DGNGWVSTTPAE
-784 RAKRKLPNAYKSGY
+784 RAKRKLPDAYVQKNNAAY
-798 YDAAF
+798 A
-803 SCLSRNRDLNG
+803 CLSRNRDLNG
-814 NGKIDDNEVRWY
+814 NGYIDDNEVRWY

-845 SAQLYMGDKMR
+845 SAQLYMGDKMA
-856 MTYSGYPSEY
+856 MEHDKYPDSY
-866 IGEGALYYTSSA
+866 IGDGALYFTSSSSK
-878 DDKRVFW
+878 KRVFW
-885 AVERGSYG
+885 AVERGAYGGSNSSYH
-893 AKGAYYDNTKALPV
+893 LPI
-907 RCLRILPT
+907 RCIRILPT

-922 GVVAASTA
+922 GVVAASTV
-930 EKRTDNSSQLTVLKF
+930 EKRKDKNSHLTVLKF

-966 EDDDANAYYDGIYVA
+966 EDGDANAYYDGIYVSGSYLN
-981 DDVIKEGQWF
+981 DS
-991 PTAVNYML
+991 YML
-999 GDIIGYEGTVQK
+999 GDIIGYEGTVPN
-1011 QTETDWW
+1011 T
-1018 GNPIYTD
+1018 
-1025 HTFDGTMINPCR
+1025 HTFDGTMINPCYDQ
-1037 EKYGAGWRT
+1037 YGAGWRV
-1046 PSLVELS
+1046 PNLVELS
-1053 AMNAFGLLTDNYEE
+1053 AMNAVGELNNSGDNYIT

-1072 FSNFKVRLGF
+1072 FSNLKVRYGF
-1082 SHSTLIYC
+1082 ARSSLIYC
-1090 PGDNGSNPNPNYSE
+1090 PGSNSSDVGYSY
-1104 LANDTNYVIRC
+1104 NNRGNRTGFYIRC
-1115 VKDVEPGYDFDTR
+1115 VKDVEPGYDFDTQ

>member
-20 GFAPSVV
+20 GLAPSVV

-45 ITVTRADNTYS
+45 ITVTRADDHSYS
-56 GLSTYTLFVYD
+56 HLSTLTLFVYD

-76 LTLEDGSIKLLGTD
+76 LTLENGDGSIKLLGTD
-90 TRGPNEER
+90 NTGPNGER

-104 KTTSGEKRLLG
+104 KTTSGEKKLLG
-115 VANYSPND
+115 VANYATGN
-123 DSGFWSGF
+123 SGFWSGF
-131 SELKKNAAAGTLTFD
+131 TSLKNQAAAGTLSFD
-146 DLCTSMVS
+146 ALRQSLIS
-154 LRDGLVSAD
+154 LRDGLIGAD

-186 FGTDGSVAE
+186 FDTNGNVTDC
-195 YGTYGDLARNIVLK
+195 GTYGDLTRNIVLK

-217 TFKLPGDPVIKT
+217 TFKLPGDPVIKDDD
-229 MNNVEHTITFVPST
+229 NNVEHTITFVPST

-252 APLIKPVSGASGA
+252 TLLVKQSLDASGA
-265 SLYTTPDLLADEEFL
+265 GSYAVDYLVDEEFL

-297 TFYMPENVQAAG
+297 TFYMPENVQAEVAKNADG
-309 TSTTYVERD
+309 ENMSYVDRE
-318 KWTGTP
+318 KWTGAS
-324 GSLPQNKTWTNAPEH
+324 GSLPQNKKWTNAPEH

-354 TTNGTGGTSFYT
+354 TEKGTGGTPFYT

-379 TGTGATG
+379 TGKGATG

-391 SVERNYSYTYNMKVE
+391 SVERNYSYTYNMTVE

-416 VDGDERQPG
+416 VNGDERQPG
-425 AEGSIYDAE
+425 AEGSIYDAQ
-434 TCVYNYLVDSHF
+434 TCVYNYLLDSHF
-446 EQGYMQYDLSAVAE
+446 EQGYMQYDLSAIAGAVAASFL
-460 TVNAGFAGI
+460 NQP
-469 TPTDEAEAIDD
+469 TPSDEELDD

-520 RSGQDAIAAAAA
+520 LSGQAAIAAAAA
-532 AKAAAMDGAN
+532 AKAAAMDDHTN
-542 GFDYKWVEFWPQN
+542 GFDYKWVEFWPQTG
-555 TTVISAYPGTP
+555 TTIADYPGTP
-566 TWSHAYIEAY
+566 TWGHSYVSGSTT
-576 KPAETEAEKASY
+576 TESGY
-588 LLDAYDLIVAMGKV
+588 LLDAYDLIVAMGKI
-602 VKKIYLNQYR
+602 VKKIYKNEQL
-612 GGQNTISTGERAES
+612 STDDRAEE
-626 GITITSDQG
+626 GITVVKGLDEHGQW

-657 VALTSWGPLV
+657 DALTSWGPLV

-723 PLDMFFDQNDILT
+723 PLDMDFST
-736 NGLILDDSD
+736 NVTNLDDSD
-745 GRTNQIKLIERTNTL
+745 GRTNQVKLISNGASSL
-760 SGNQNW
+760 SGNQLW
-766 SDYISM
+766 STYISM

-798 YDAAF
+798 YDAAYA
-803 SCLSRNRDLNG
+803 CLSRNRDLNG

-836 GIGSGVLSN
+836 GIGSNVLSN
-845 SAQLYMGDKMR
+845 SAQLYMGDKMA
-856 MTYSGYPSEY
+856 MEHDKYPKDY
-866 IGEGALYYTSSA
+866 ISDGALYFTSSSSK
-878 DDKRVFW
+878 KRVFW
-885 AVERGSYG
+885 AVERG
-893 AKGAYYDNTKALPV
+893 AYSDVGNENGQPKHTNLPIRCVRVLPDGKTKK
-907 RCLRILPT
+907 
-915 GDLTKVS
+915 LTEIS
-922 GVVAASTA
+922 GVVAASTV
-930 EKRTDNSSQLTVLKF
+930 EKRTDIDTHLTVLKF
-945 KGRVVDELYRQ
+945 KGRLVDELYRQ

-966 EDDDANAYYDGIYVA
+966 EDDDANAYYEGVYVA
-981 DDVIKEGQWF
+981 DSELNKTYQ
-991 PTAVNYML
+991 L
-999 GDIIGYEGTVQK
+999 GNILGLGTFRK
-1011 QTETDWW
+1011 QTGTEWW
-1018 GNPIYTD
+1018 GEPIYT
-1025 HTFDGTMINPCR
+1025 TYSFDDTMKNPCP
-1037 EKYGAGWRT
+1037 AGWRV

-1053 AMNAFGLLTDNYEE
+1053 AMNAFGMLNSSGSDANPV

-1072 FSNFKVRLGF
+1072 FSNQGVRYGF
-1082 SHSTLIYC
+1082 GRNSAFIYC
-1090 PGDNGSNPNPNYSE
+1090 LGSGV
-1104 LANDTNYVIRC
+1104 NDVNLWCKIRC
-1115 VKDVEPGYDFDTR
+1115 VKDVEPGYDFDTQSR
-1128 STPAN
+1128 PAN

>member
-20 GFAPSVV
+20 GLAPSVV

-76 LTLEDGSIKLLGTD
+76 LTLENGDGSIKLLGTD
-90 TRGPNEER
+90 NTGPNGER

-131 SELKKNAAAGTLTFD
+131 SELKERAADGTLSFD
-146 DLCTSMVS
+146 ALRQSLIS
-154 LRDGLVSAD
+154 LRDGLIGAD

-186 FGTDGSVAE
+186 FATDGSVAN
-195 YGTYGDLARNIVLK
+195 YGTYGDLTRKIVLK

-252 APLIKPVSGASGA
+252 TLLVKQSLDASGA
-265 SLYTTPDLLADEEFL
+265 GSYAVDYLADEEFL

-297 TFYMPENVQAAG
+297 TFYMPENVQEEK
-309 TSTTYVERD
+309 TLNDYVDRE
-318 KWTGTP
+318 KWTGDP

-354 TTNGTGGTSFYT
+354 TEKGTGGTPFYT

-379 TGTGATG
+379 TGKGATG

-434 TCVYNYLVDSHF
+434 TCVYNYLLDAHF
-446 EQGYMQYDLSAVAE
+446 EQGYMQYNLSAIAGAVAADLAN
-460 TVNAGFAGI
+460 VQN
-469 TPTDEAEAIDD
+469 PTEEEIDNS
-480 AISSNLILVVQSPF
+480 ISSKLFLEVQSPF
-494 MNKAEDGVPGR
+494 MPQASHR

-520 RSGQDAIAAAAA
+520 LSGQDAIDAAAA
-532 AKAAAMDGAN
+532 AKAAAMDGEN
-542 GFDYKWVEFWPQN
+542 GFDYKWVEFWPQTG
-555 TTVISAYPGTP
+555 TTIADYPGTP
-566 TWSHAYIEAY
+566 TWGHSYVSGSTT
-576 KPAETEAEKASY
+576 TESRY

-602 VKKIYLNQYR
+602 VKKIYLNDES
-612 GGQNTISTGERAES
+612 NPISTDDREES
-626 GITITSDQG
+626 GITITSDQD

-657 VALTSWGPLV
+657 DALTSWGPLV

-723 PLDMFFDQNDILT
+723 PLNMFFDQKNSLT
-736 NGLILDDSD
+736 QGLTLDDSD
-745 GRTNQIKLIERTNTL
+745 GRTNQIKLIEGTNTL

-784 RAKRKLPNAYKSGY
+784 RAKRKLPNAYKSGYY

-893 AKGAYYDNTKALPV
+893 AKGAYYSNTKALPV

-922 GVVAASTA
+922 GVVAASTV
-930 EKRTDNSSQLTVLKF
+930 EKRTDESGLTVLKF
-945 KGRVVDELYRQ
+945 KGRLVDELYRQ

-981 DDVIKEGQWF
+981 DDIIKEGQWF

-999 GDIIGYEGTVQK
+999 GDIIGYKGTVQK
-1011 QTETDWW
+1011 QTGTWW

-1037 EKYGAGWRT
+1037 EKYGAGWRV

-1072 FSNFKVRLGF
+1072 FSNFNVRLGF

-1090 PGDNGSNPNPNYSE
+1090 PGDNGSTNSNPNYSE

-1115 VKDVEPGYDFDTR
+1115 VKDVEPGYDFDTQSR
-1128 STPAN
+1128 PAN

>member
-20 GFAPSVV
+20 GLAPSVV

-56 GLSTYTLFVYD
+56 GSGLSTYTLFVYD

-76 LTLEDGSIKLLGTD
+76 LTLEDGGGLTLLGTD
-90 TRGPNEER
+90 TGPNGER

-154 LRDGLVSAD
+154 LRDGLIGAD

-186 FGTDGSVAE
+186 FDFDKDKGGTVTE
-195 YGTYGDLARNIVLK
+195 FGTYGDKDNEIVLK

-217 TFKLPGDPVIKT
+217 TFKLPGDPVIKVIKDGD
-229 MNNVEHTITFVPST
+229 NNVEHTITFVPST

-252 APLIKPVSGASGA
+252 TLLVKQSLDASGA
-265 SLYTTPDLLADEEFL
+265 GSYAVDYLADEEFL

-288 AVSGGSYTF
+288 AVSDGSYTF
-297 TFYMPENVQAAG
+297 TFYMPENVQAEVAKNADG
-309 TSTTYVERD
+309 GNMSYVDRE
-318 KWTGTP
+318 KWTGAS
-324 GSLPQNKTWTNAPEH
+324 GSLPQNKKWTNAPEH

-354 TTNGTGGTSFYT
+354 TTDGTGGTPFYT

-379 TGTGATG
+379 TGDGATG

-406 GVENIKVEAT
+406 GVGNIKVEAT
-416 VDGDERQPG
+416 KGDERQPG

-434 TCVYNYLVDSHF
+434 TCVYNYLLDSHF
-446 EQGYMQYDLSAVAE
+446 EQGYMQYDLSAI
-460 TVNAGFAGI
+460 AGAVKADFANV
-469 TPTDEAEAIDD
+469 TPNDEEIDD
-480 AISSNLILVVQSPF
+480 AISSKLFLEVQSPF
-494 MNKAEDGVPGR
+494 MPQASHR
-505 GSLEPYKTY
+505 GSLQPYKTY
-514 ADAVRG
+514 ADAAEG
-520 RSGQDAIAAAAA
+520 RVSMTPEE
-532 AKAAAMDGAN
+532 AKKNAVED
-542 GFDYKWVEFWPQN
+542 FDYKWVEFWPQKD
-555 TTVISAYPGTP
+555 TTIADYPGTP
-566 TWSHAYIEAY
+566 TWGHSYVSGSTT
-576 KPAETEAEKASY
+576 TESGY

-602 VKKIYLNQYR
+602 VKKIYKNEQL
-612 GGQNTISTGERAES
+612 STDDRAEE
-626 GITITSDQG
+626 GITVVQG
-635 KYYARFTAFVNE
+635 LDEHGQWKYYARFTAFVNE

-657 VALTSWGPLV
+657 DALTSWGPLV

-723 PLDMFFDQNDILT
+723 PLTMDFST
-736 NGLILDDSD
+736 NVTNLDDSD
-745 GRTNQIKLIERTNTL
+745 GRTNQVRLLLDNNNVTSVPSNVSWNK
-760 SGNQNW
+760 
-766 SDYISM
+766 YISM

-784 RAKRKLPNAYKSGY
+784 RAKRKLPDAYVEKNAAY
-798 YDAAF
+798 A
-803 SCLSRNRDLNG
+803 CLSRNRDLNG

-845 SAQLYMGDKMR
+845 SAQLYMGDKMA
-856 MTYSGYPSEY
+856 MTHASYPKDY
-866 IGEGALYYTSSA
+866 ISDGALYFTSSA
-878 DDKRVFW
+878 DGKRVFW
-885 AVERGSYG
+885 AVERGAYGRNDSSYKLPIRCIRVLPDG
-893 AKGAYYDNTKALPV
+893 KTKK
-907 RCLRILPT
+907 
-915 GDLTKVS
+915 LTEVS
-922 GVVAASTA
+922 GVVAASTV
-930 EKRTDNSSQLTVLKF
+930 EKRTDKSGLTVLKF
-945 KGRVVDELYRQ
+945 KGRLVDELYRQ

-966 EDDDANAYYDGIYVA
+966 EDGDANAYYEGVYVA
-981 DDVIKEGQWF
+981 DSELNDRYQ
-991 PTAVNYML
+991 L
-999 GDIIGYEGTVQK
+999 GNILGLGTFRK
-1011 QTETDWW
+1011 QTGTDWW
-1018 GNPIYTD
+1018 GDPIYT
-1025 HTFDGTMINPCR
+1025 TYSFDDTMKNPCP
-1037 EKYGAGWRT
+1037 AGWRV

-1053 AMNAFGLLTDNYEE
+1053 AMNAFGMLNSSGSDANPV

-1072 FSNFKVRLGF
+1072 FSNQGVRYGF
-1082 SHSTLIYC
+1082 GRNSAFIYC
-1090 PGDNGSNPNPNYSE
+1090 LGSGV
-1104 LANDTNYVIRC
+1104 NDVNLWCKIRC
-1115 VKDVEPGYDFDTR
+1115 VKDVEPGYDFDTQ

>member
-20 GFAPSVV
+20 GLAPSVV

-76 LTLEDGSIKLLGTD
+76 LTLEDGDGSIKLLGTD
-90 TRGPNEER
+90 TGPNRER

-104 KTTSGEKRLLG
+104 KTTSGEKKLLG
-115 VANYSPND
+115 VANYSPKD

-186 FGTDGSVAE
+186 FATDGSVAN
-195 YGTYGDLARNIVLK
+195 YGTYGDLAKKIVLK

-217 TFKLPGDPVIKT
+217 TFKLPGDPVIKVIKDGD
-229 MNNVEHTITFVPST
+229 NNVEHTITFVPST

-252 APLIKPVSGASGA
+252 TLLVKQSLDASGA
-265 SLYTTPDLLADEEFL
+265 GSYAVDSLADEEFL

-297 TFYMPENVQAAG
+297 TFYMPENVQAEVAKNADG
-309 TSTTYVERD
+309 GNMSYVDRE
-318 KWTGTP
+318 KWTGDP
-324 GSLPQNKTWTNAPEH
+324 GSLPQNKKWTNAPKH
-339 STFVVVSGVYTEMIG
+339 STFVVVSGVYTEMNG
-354 TTNGTGGTSFYT
+354 TTPIYT
-366 GNVSYTVHLGDFS
+366 GNVNYTVHLGDFS
-379 TGTGATG
+379 TGKEATG

-406 GVENIKVEAT
+406 GVKNIKVEAT
-416 VDGDERQPG
+416 KKEPEKQPG
-425 AEGSIYDAE
+425 AEGSIYDAQK
-434 TCVYNYLVDSHF
+434 CVYNYLLDSHF
-446 EQGYMQYDLSAVAE
+446 EQGYMQYDLSAI
-460 TVNAGFAGI
+460 AGAVKADFANV
-469 TPTDEAEAIDD
+469 TPNDEEIDD
-480 AISSNLILVVQSPF
+480 AISSKLFLEVQSPF
-494 MNKAEDGVPGR
+494 MPQASHR
-505 GSLEPYKTY
+505 GSLQPYKTY
-514 ADAVRG
+514 ADAAAG
-520 RSGQDAIAAAAA
+520 RVSMTPEE
-532 AKAAAMDGAN
+532 AKKNAVKD
-542 GFDYKWVEFWPQN
+542 FDYKWVEFWPQKT
-555 TTVISAYPGTP
+555 TTVSAYPGTP
-566 TWSHAYIEAY
+566 TWGHAYLEGF
-576 KPAETEAEKASY
+576 KPTGNDAVNASY
-588 LLDAYDLIVAMGKV
+588 LKDAYDVIVAMGKI
-602 VKKIYLNQYR
+602 VKKIYKNEQL
-612 GGQNTISTGERAES
+612 STDDRAEE
-626 GITITSDQG
+626 GITVVRGLDEHGQW

-657 VALTSWGPLV
+657 AALTSWGPLV

-673 MIVAMSTNVSA
+673 MIVAMSTDVSA

-700 SMQTFYNPNAG
+700 SMQSFYNPNAG

-723 PLDMFFDQNDILT
+723 PLTMDFST
-736 NGLILDDSD
+736 NVTNLDDSD
-745 GRTNQIKLIERTNTL
+745 GRTNQVRLLLNNNSAT
-760 SGNQNW
+760 SVPSDVYW
-766 SDYISM
+766 ADYISM
-772 NDNGWVSTTPAE
+772 NENGWVSTTPAE
-784 RAKRKLPNAYKSGY
+784 RAKRKLPNAYVQKNN
-798 YDAAF
+798 AAYA
-803 SCLSRNRDLNG
+803 CLSRNRDLNG

-836 GIGSGVLSN
+836 GIGTSVLSN
-845 SAQLYMGDKMR
+845 SAQLYMGDKMA
-856 MTYSGYPSEY
+856 MTHASYPKDY
-866 IGEGALYYTSSA
+866 ISDGALYFTSSA
-878 DDKRVFW
+878 DGKRVFW
-885 AVERGSYG
+885 AVERGAYGRNDSSYKLPIRCIRVLPDG
-893 AKGAYYDNTKALPV
+893 KTKK
-907 RCLRILPT
+907 
-915 GDLTKVS
+915 LTQVS

-930 EKRTDNSSQLTVLKF
+930 EKRTDKSTRLTVLKF

-956 RVDDALDKHN
+956 RVEDALVKHN
-966 EDDDANAYYDGIYVA
+966 EDDKANAYYDGIYVSGSYLN
-981 DDVIKEGQWF
+981 DS
-991 PTAVNYML
+991 YML
-999 GDIIGYEGTVQK
+999 GDIIGYEGTVPN
-1011 QTETDWW
+1011 T
-1018 GNPIYTD
+1018 

-1037 EKYGAGWRT
+1037 EKYGAGWRV

-1053 AMNAFGLLTDNYEE
+1053 AMNAFGLLTNDHEE

-1072 FSNFKVRLGF
+1072 FSNLGVRFGF
-1082 SHSTLIYC
+1082 AHSFLIYC
-1090 PGDNGSNPNPNYSE
+1090 PGGNGSNPKPNYSE
-1104 LANDTNYVIRC
+1104 LANSSKFVIRC
-1115 VKDVEPGYDFDTR
+1115 VKDVEAGYDFDTQ

>member
-20 GFAPSVV
+20 GLAPSVV

-90 TRGPNEER
+90 TRGPNGER
-98 LYQLTF
+98 LYRLTF
-104 KTTSGEKRLLG
+104 KTTSGEKKLLG
-115 VANYSPND
+115 VANYSPKD

-131 SELKKNAAAGTLTFD
+131 SALKERAAAGTLTFD

-186 FGTDGSVAE
+186 FATDGSVANC
-195 YGTYGDLARNIVLK
+195 GTYGDQARKIVLK

-217 TFKLPGDPVIKT
+217 TFKLPGDPVIKDDD
-229 MNNVEHTITFVPST
+229 NNVEHTITFVPST

-265 SLYTTPDLLADEEFL
+265 SLYTTPDSLADEEFL

-297 TFYMPENVQAAG
+297 TFYMPENVQEEK
-309 TSTTYVERD
+309 TLNDYVDRE
-318 KWTGTP
+318 KWTGDP
-324 GSLPQNKTWTNAPEH
+324 GSLPQNKKWTNAPEH

-354 TTNGTGGTSFYT
+354 TTNGTGGTPFYT

-379 TGTGATG
+379 TGNGATG

-391 SVERNYSYTYNMKVE
+391 SVERNYSYTYNMEVT

-416 VDGDERQPG
+416 VNGDERQPG
-425 AEGSIYDAE
+425 AEGSIYDAQ
-434 TCVYNYLVDSHF
+434 TCVYNYLVDAHF
-446 EQGYMQYDLSAVAE
+446 EQGYMQYDLSAIAGAVAADLAN
-460 TVNAGFAGI
+460 VQN
-469 TPTDEAEAIDD
+469 PTEEEIDNS
-480 AISSNLILVVQSPF
+480 ISSKLFLEVQSPF
-494 MNKAEDGVPGR
+494 MPQASHR

-514 ADAVRG
+514 ADAAEG
-520 RSGQDAIAAAAA
+520 RVSMTPEE
-532 AKAAAMDGAN
+532 AKKNAVKD
-542 GFDYKWVEFWPQN
+542 FDYKWVEFWPQTG
-555 TTVISAYPGTP
+555 TTIADYPGTP
-566 TWSHAYIEAY
+566 TWSHAYIKDVTTA
-576 KPAETEAEKASY
+576 AGDADR
-588 LLDAYDLIVAMGKV
+588 LIDAYDLIVALGKV
-602 VKKIYLNQYR
+602 VKKIYLNQNQSGTY
-612 GGQNTISTGERAES
+612 TISTADYAES
-626 GITITSDQG
+626 GITITSDQD

-657 VALTSWGPLV
+657 AALTSWGPLV

-673 MIVAMSTNVSA
+673 MIVAMSTDVSA

-711 LNAFGL
+711 INAFGL

-723 PLDMFFDQNDILT
+723 PLDMDFST
-736 NGLILDDSD
+736 NVTNLDDSD
-745 GRTNQIKLIERTNTL
+745 GRTNQVKLISNGASSL
-760 SGNQNW
+760 SGNQLW
-766 SDYISM
+766 STYISM

-798 YDAAF
+798 YDAAYA
-803 SCLSRNRDLNG
+803 CLSRNRDLNG

-836 GIGSGVLSN
+836 GIGSNVLSN

-878 DDKRVFW
+878 DNKRVFW

-922 GVVAASTA
+922 GVVAASTV
-930 EKRTDNSSQLTVLKF
+930 EKRTDESGLTVLKF

-956 RVDDALDKHN
+956 RVDDILDKHN
-966 EDDDANAYYDGIYVA
+966 EDGDANAYYNGIYVA
-981 DDVIKEGQWF
+981 ASNLPDG
-991 PTAVNYML
+991 YRL
-999 GDIIGYEGTVQK
+999 GDIIGYEGTIRE
-1011 QTETDWW
+1011 QTGTWW
-1018 GNPIYTD
+1018 GNPIYTN

-1053 AMNAFGLLTDNYEE
+1053 AMNAFGLLTDNEE

-1072 FSNFKVRLGF
+1072 FSNFDVRLGF

-1090 PGDNGSNPNPNYSE
+1090 PGGEGEDEPKY
-1104 LANDTNYVIRC
+1104 LKLKDKYYIRC
-1115 VKDVEPGYDFDTR
+1115 VKDVEPGYDFDTQ

>member
-20 GFAPSVV
+20 GLAPSVV

-45 ITVTRADNTYS
+45 ITVTRADHTYS

-76 LTLEDGSIKLLGTD
+76 LTLEDGHGSIKLLGTD
-90 TRGPNEER
+90 KGPNEER

-104 KTTSGEKRLLG
+104 KTTSGEKKLLG
-115 VANYSPND
+115 VANYATGN
-123 DSGFWSGF
+123 SGFWSGF
-131 SELKKNAAAGTLTFD
+131 SELKKRAADGTLSFD
-146 DLCTSMVS
+146 ALRQSLIS
-154 LRDGLVSAD
+154 LRDGLIGAD

-186 FGTDGSVAE
+186 FDTDGSVANC
-195 YGTYGDLARNIVLK
+195 GTYGDQARKIVLK

-217 TFKLPGDPVIKT
+217 TFKLPGDPVIKDDD
-229 MNNVEHTITFVPST
+229 NNVEHTITFVPST

-265 SLYTTPDLLADEEFL
+265 SLYTTPDSLADEEFL

-297 TFYMPENVQAAG
+297 TFYMPENVQEEK
-309 TSTTYVERD
+309 TLNDYVDRD
-318 KWTGTP
+318 KWTGDP

-354 TTNGTGGTSFYT
+354 TEKGTGGTPFYT

-379 TGTGATG
+379 TGKGATG

-391 SVERNYSYTYNMKVE
+391 SVERNYSYTYNMTVE
-406 GVENIKVEAT
+406 GVEKIKVEAT
-416 VDGDERQPG
+416 KGDEEQPG

-434 TCVYNYLVDSHF
+434 TCVYNYLLDSHF
-446 EQGYMQYDLSAVAE
+446 EQGYMQYDLSAIAGAVAADLAN
-460 TVNAGFAGI
+460 VQN
-469 TPTDEAEAIDD
+469 PTEEEIDNS
-480 AISSNLILVVQSPF
+480 ISSKLFLEVQSPF
-494 MNKAEDGVPGR
+494 MPQASHR

-514 ADAVRG
+514 ADAAAG
-520 RSGQDAIAAAAA
+520 RVSMTPEE
-532 AKAAAMDGAN
+532 AKKNAVKD
-542 GFDYKWVEFWPQN
+542 FDYKWVEFWPQD

-566 TWSHAYIEAY
+566 TWSHAYIKDVTTA
-576 KPAETEAEKASY
+576 AGDADR
-588 LLDAYDLIVAMGKV
+588 LIDAYDLIVAMGKV
-602 VKKIYLNQYR
+602 VKKIYLN
-612 GGQNTISTGERAES
+612 GGSNTISTDELEEES
-626 GITITSDQG
+626 GITITQDQG
-635 KYYARFTAFVNE
+635 KYVARFTAFVNE

-657 VALTSWGPLV
+657 AALTSWGPLV

-673 MIVAMSTNVSA
+673 MIVAMSTDVSA

-723 PLDMFFDQNDILT
+723 PLTMGFTT
-736 NGLILDDSD
+736 NVADWYLDDSN
-745 GRTNQIKLIERTNTL
+745 GRQNQVQLLN
-760 SGNQNW
+760 NNW
-766 SDYISM
+766 SQDFPSNVRWDNYIFM
-772 NDNGWVSTTPAE
+772 DGNGWVSTTPAE
-784 RAKRKLPNAYKSGY
+784 RAKRKLPDAYVQKNNAAY
-798 YDAAF
+798 A
-803 SCLSRNRDLNG
+803 CLSRNRDLNG
-814 NGKIDDNEVRWY
+814 NGYIDDNEVRWY

-836 GIGSGVLSN
+836 GIGSNVLSN
-845 SAQLYMGDKMR
+845 SAQLYMGDKMA
-856 MTYSGYPSEY
+856 MEHDKYPDSY
-866 IGEGALYYTSSA
+866 IGDGALYFTSSSSN
-878 DDKRVFW
+878 KRVFW
-885 AVERGSYG
+885 AVERGAYGGSNSSYH
-893 AKGAYYDNTKALPV
+893 LPI
-907 RCLRILPT
+907 RCIRILPT

-922 GVVAASTA
+922 GVVAASTV
-930 EKRTDNSSQLTVLKF
+930 EKRKDKSSHLTVLKF

-966 EDDDANAYYDGIYVA
+966 EDDDANAYYDGIYVSGSYLN
-981 DDVIKEGQWF
+981 DS
-991 PTAVNYML
+991 YML
-999 GDIIGYEGTVQK
+999 GDIIGYVGRISNVL
-1011 QTETDWW
+1011 
-1018 GNPIYTD
+1018 
-1025 HTFDGTMINPCR
+1025 TFDGTMINPCYDQ
-1037 EKYGAGWRT
+1037 YGAGWRV
-1046 PSLVELS
+1046 PNLVELS
-1053 AMNAFGLLTDNYEE
+1053 AMNAVGELNNSGDNYIT

-1072 FSNFKVRLGF
+1072 FSNLKVRYGF
-1082 SHSTLIYC
+1082 ARSSLIYC
-1090 PGDNGSNPNPNYSE
+1090 PGSNSSDVGYSY
-1104 LANDTNYVIRC
+1104 NSGNRTGFYIRC
-1115 VKDVEPGYDFDTR
+1115 VKDVEPGYNFDTQ

>member
-45 ITVTRADNTYS
+45 ITVTRAGDHSYS
-56 GLSTYTLFVYD
+56 HLSTLTLFVYD
-67 AAGTTCQQV
+67 AEGKICQQA
-76 LTLEDGSIKLLGTD
+76 LTLESGGGLTLLGDD
-90 TRGPNEER
+90 TGPNGEW

-104 KTTSGEKRLLG
+104 KTTSGEKKLLG
-115 VANYSPND
+115 VANYATGN
-123 DSGFWSGF
+123 SGFWSGF
-131 SELKKNAAAGTLTFD
+131 TSLKNQAAAGTLSFD
-146 DLCTSMVS
+146 ALRQSLIS
-154 LRDGLVSAD
+154 LRDGLIGAD

-186 FGTDGSVAE
+186 FDANGVVTSFGTN
-195 YGTYGDLARNIVLK
+195 GDVNKTIVLK

-217 TFKLPGDPVIKT
+217 IFKIPSVSTVNSAG
-229 MNNVEHTITFVPST
+229 HTVTFVPST

-252 APLIKPVSGASGA
+252 TLLVKQSLDASGA
-265 SLYTTPDLLADEEFL
+265 GSYAVDYLADEEFL

-297 TFYMPENVQAAG
+297 TFYMPENVQAEVAKNADG
-309 TSTTYVERD
+309 GNMSYVDRE
-318 KWTGTP
+318 KWTGDP

-339 STFVVVSGVYTEMIG
+339 STFVVIGGTYTE
-354 TTNGTGGTSFYT
+354 TNGTTPIYT
-366 GNVSYTVHLGDFS
+366 GNVNYTVHLGDFS
-379 TGTGATG
+379 TGEGATG

-391 SVERNYSYTYNMKVE
+391 SVERNYSYTYNMKVT

-416 VDGDERQPG
+416 VNGDERQPG
-425 AEGSIYDAE
+425 AEGSIYDAQ
-434 TCVYNYLVDSHF
+434 TCVYNYLVDAHF
-446 EQGYMQYDLSAVAE
+446 EQGYMQYDLSAVAGA
-460 TVNAGFAGI
+460 VNADLATV
-469 TPTDEAEAIDD
+469 TPDDKEIDD
-480 AISSNLILVVQSPF
+480 AISSKLFLEVQSPF
-494 MNKAEDGVPGR
+494 MPQASHR
-505 GSLEPYKTY
+505 GSLQPYKTY
-514 ADAVRG
+514 ADA
-520 RSGQDAIAAAAA
+520 AARRVSMTPEE
-532 AKAAAMDGAN
+532 AKQNAVKD
-542 GFDYKWVEFWPQN
+542 FDYKWVEFWPQN

-612 GGQNTISTGERAES
+612 GGENTISTGERAES
-626 GITITSDQG
+626 GITITFDQG

-647 YYYYKNPLTG
+647 FYYYKNPLTG
-657 VALTSWGPLV
+657 AALTSWGPLV

-700 SMQTFYNPNAG
+700 SMQSFYNPNAG
-711 LNAFGL
+711 INAFGL

-723 PLDMFFDQNDILT
+723 PLTMGFT
-736 NGLILDDSD
+736 TSVSSLDDSD
-745 GRTNQIKLIERTNTL
+745 GRTNQVRLL
-760 SGNQNW
+760 SGNNSATSVP
-766 SDYISM
+766 SDVPWDKYISTA
-772 NDNGWVSTTPAE
+772 DNGWFSTIPSE
-784 RAKRKLPNAYKSGY
+784 RANRKLWNAYKYSN
-798 YDAAF
+798 AAYA
-803 SCLSRNRDLNG
+803 CLSRNRDLNG

-836 GIGSGVLSN
+836 GIGTNVLSN
-845 SAQLYMGDKMR
+845 SAQLYMGDKMA
-856 MTYSGYPSEY
+856 MTHASYPKDY
-866 IGEGALYYTSSA
+866 ISDGALYFTSSA
-878 DDKRVFW
+878 DGKRVFW
-885 AVERGSYG
+885 AVERGAYGRNDSSYKLPIRCIRVLPDG
-893 AKGAYYDNTKALPV
+893 KTKK
-907 RCLRILPT
+907 
-915 GDLTKVS
+915 LTEVS
-922 GVVAASTA
+922 GVVAASTV
-930 EKRTDNSSQLTVLKF
+930 EKRTDKSSHLTVLKF

-981 DDVIKEGQWF
+981 DDIIRRSGSST
-991 PTAVNYML
+991 PLYYML
-999 GDIIGYEGTVQK
+999 GDIIGYEGTV
-1011 QTETDWW
+1011 
-1018 GNPIYTD
+1018 PIASRPYT

-1037 EKYGAGWRT
+1037 EKYGAGWRV

-1053 AMNAFGLLTDNYEE
+1053 AMNAFGLLTNDHEE

-1072 FSNFKVRLGF
+1072 FSNLGVRFGF
-1082 SHSTLIYC
+1082 ARSSLIYC
-1090 PGDNGSNPNPNYSE
+1090 PGGNGSNSNPNYSE
-1104 LANDTNYVIRC
+1104 LANSSKFVIRC
-1115 VKDVEPGYDFDTR
+1115 VKDVEADYDFDTQ
-1128 STPAN
+1128 SDPD

>member
-20 GFAPSVV
+20 GLAPSVV

-90 TRGPNEER
+90 TRGPNGER

-115 VANYSPND
+115 VANYATGN
-123 DSGFWSGF
+123 SGFWSGF
-131 SELKKNAAAGTLTFD
+131 TLLKTQAAKGTLSFD
-146 DLCTSMVS
+146 ALRQSLIS
-154 LRDGLVSAD
+154 LRDGLIGAD

-186 FGTDGSVAE
+186 FATDGSVANC
-195 YGTYGDLARNIVLK
+195 GTYGDQARKIVLK

-217 TFKLPGDPVIKT
+217 TFKLPGDPVIKVIKDGD
-229 MNNVEHTITFVPST
+229 NNVEHTITFVPST

-297 TFYMPENVQAAG
+297 TFYMPENVQEEK
-309 TSTTYVERD
+309 TLNDYVDRD
-318 KWTGTP
+318 KWTGDP
-324 GSLPQNKTWTNAPEH
+324 GSLPQNKKWTNAPEH

-354 TTNGTGGTSFYT
+354 TTNGTGGTPFYT

-379 TGTGATG
+379 DTG
-386 SYGNF
+386 SLGNF
-391 SVERNYSYTYNMKVE
+391 SVERNYSYTYNMEVT

-425 AEGSIYDAE
+425 AEGSIYDAQ
-434 TCVYNYLVDSHF
+434 TCVYNYLLDSHF
-446 EQGYMQYDLSAVAE
+446 EQGYMQYNLSAVAE

-469 TPTDEAEAIDD
+469 TPTDEAIDD

-520 RSGQDAIAAAAA
+520 LSGQDAIAAAAA
-532 AKAAAMDGAN
+532 AKAAAMDDDAN
-542 GFDYKWVEFWPQN
+542 GFDYKWVEFWPQKD
-555 TTVISAYPGTP
+555 TTIADYPGTP
-566 TWSHAYIEAY
+566 TWGHSYVSGSTT
-576 KPAETEAEKASY
+576 TESGY

-602 VKKIYLNQYR
+602 VKKIYQNQYQS
-612 GGQNTISTGERAES
+612 GTNTISTGDRAES

-657 VALTSWGPLV
+657 DALTSWGPLV

-673 MIVAMSTNVSA
+673 MIVAMSTDVSA

-723 PLDMFFDQNDILT
+723 PLTMDFST
-736 NGLILDDSD
+736 NVTNLDDSD
-745 GRTNQIKLIERTNTL
+745 GRTNQVRLLLRSNSAT
-760 SGNQNW
+760 SVP
-766 SDYISM
+766 SDVSWNNYISM
-772 NDNGWVSTTPAE
+772 NGNGWVSTTPAE
-784 RAKRKLPNAYKSGY
+784 RAKRKLPDAYVENNAAY
-798 YDAAF
+798 A
-803 SCLSRNRDLNG
+803 CLSRNRDLNG
-814 NGKIDDNEVRWY
+814 NGYIDDNEVRWY

-845 SAQLYMGDKMR
+845 SAQLYMGDKMA
-856 MTYSGYPSEY
+856 MTHASYPKDY
-866 IGEGALYYTSSA
+866 ISDGALYFTSSA
-878 DDKRVFW
+878 DGKRVFW
-885 AVERGSYG
+885 AVERGAYGRNDSSY
-893 AKGAYYDNTKALPV
+893 KLPI
-907 RCLRILPT
+907 RCIRVLPDGT
-915 GDLTKVS
+915 HNKLTQVS

-930 EKRTDNSSQLTVLKF
+930 EKRTDKSSHLTVLKF

-966 EDDDANAYYDGIYVA
+966 EDDDANAYYEGVYVA
-981 DDVIKEGQWF
+981 DSELNNTYQ
-991 PTAVNYML
+991 L
-999 GDIIGYEGTVQK
+999 GNILGLGTFRK
-1011 QTETDWW
+1011 QTGTDWW
-1018 GNPIYTD
+1018 GNPIYT
-1025 HTFDGTMINPCR
+1025 TYRFDDTMKNPCP
-1037 EKYGAGWRT
+1037 AGWRV

-1053 AMNAFGLLTDNYEE
+1053 AMNAFGMLNSSGSDANPV

-1072 FSNFKVRLGF
+1072 FSNQGVRYGF
-1082 SHSTLIYC
+1082 GRNSAFIYC
-1090 PGDNGSNPNPNYSE
+1090 LGSGV
-1104 LANDTNYVIRC
+1104 NDVNLWCKIRC
-1115 VKDVEPGYDFDTR
+1115 VKDVEPGYDFDTQ

>member
-20 GFAPSVV
+20 GLAPSVV

-90 TRGPNEER
+90 TRGPNGER

-104 KTTSGEKRLLG
+104 KTTSGEKKLLG
-115 VANYSPND
+115 VANYATEN
-123 DSGFWSGF
+123 SGFWSGF
-131 SELKKNAAAGTLTFD
+131 SALKEQAAEGTLSFD
-146 DLCTSMVS
+146 ALRQSLIS
-154 LRDGLVSAD
+154 LRDGLIGAD

-186 FGTDGSVAE
+186 FATDGSVAN
-195 YGTYGDLARNIVLK
+195 YGTYGDLDRKIVLK

-217 TFKLPGDPVIKT
+217 TFKLPGDPVIKDDD
-229 MNNVEHTITFVPST
+229 NNVEHTITFVPST

-265 SLYTTPDLLADEEFL
+265 SLYTTPDSLADEEFL

-297 TFYMPENVQAAG
+297 TFYMPENVQEEK
-309 TSTTYVERD
+309 TLNDYVDRD
-318 KWTGTP
+318 KWTGDP

-339 STFVVVSGVYTEMIG
+339 STFVVVSGVYTEMID
-354 TTNGTGGTSFYT
+354 TKDGTGGTPFYT

-379 TGTGATG
+379 TGDGATG

-434 TCVYNYLVDSHF
+434 TCVYNYLLDSHF
-446 EQGYMQYDLSAVAE
+446 EQGYMQYDLSAIAGAVAASFL
-460 TVNAGFAGI
+460 NQP
-469 TPTDEAEAIDD
+469 TPSDEELDD

-520 RSGQDAIAAAAA
+520 LSGQDAIAAAAD
-532 AKAAAMDGAN
+532 AKAAAMDDDAN
-542 GFDYKWVEFWPQN
+542 GFDYKWVEFWPQTG
-555 TTVISAYPGTP
+555 TTIADYPGTP
-566 TWSHAYIEAY
+566 TWGHSYVSGSTT
-576 KPAETEAEKASY
+576 TESGY

-602 VKKIYLNQYR
+602 VKKIYQ
-612 GGQNTISTGERAES
+612 GKQNTISTVDRAES
-626 GITITSDQG
+626 GITIMTDQG
-635 KYYARFTAFVNE
+635 KYVARFTAFVNE

-657 VALTSWGPLV
+657 DALTSWGPLV

-673 MIVAMSTNVSA
+673 MIVAMSTDVSA

-711 LNAFGL
+711 INAFGL

-723 PLDMFFDQNDILT
+723 PLTMGFTT
-736 NGLILDDSD
+736 NVTNLDDSD
-745 GRTNQIKLIERTNTL
+745 GRRNQVRLLLDYNNNVTSVPSNVSWNK
-760 SGNQNW
+760 
-766 SDYISM
+766 YISM
-772 NDNGWVSTTPAE
+772 NGNGWVSTTPAE
-784 RAKRKLPNAYKSGY
+784 RAKRKLPDAYVQKNNAAY
-798 YDAAF
+798 A
-803 SCLSRNRDLNG
+803 CLSRNRDLNG
-814 NGKIDDNEVRWY
+814 NGYIDDNEVRWY

-836 GIGSGVLSN
+836 GIGSNVLSN
-845 SAQLYMGDKMR
+845 SAQLYMGDKMA
-856 MTYSGYPSEY
+856 MTHASYPNSY
-866 IGEGALYYTSSA
+866 IGDGALYFTSSSSN
-878 DDKRVFW
+878 KRVFW
-885 AVERGSYG
+885 AVERGAYGGSNSSYH
-893 AKGAYYDNTKALPV
+893 LPI
-907 RCLRILPT
+907 RCIRILPT

-922 GVVAASTA
+922 GVVAASTV
-930 EKRTDNSSQLTVLKF
+930 EKRTDDSSRLTVLKF

-981 DDVIKEGQWF
+981 ASNLPDG
-991 PTAVNYML
+991 YRL
-999 GDIIGYEGTVQK
+999 GDIIGYEGTIRE
-1011 QTETDWW
+1011 QTGTDWW

-1025 HTFDGTMINPCR
+1025 HTFDGTMINPCYDQ
-1037 EKYGAGWRT
+1037 YGAGWRV
-1046 PSLVELS
+1046 PNLVELS
-1053 AMNAFGLLTDNYEE
+1053 AMNAVGELNNSGDHYIT

-1072 FSNFKVRLGF
+1072 FSNLKVRYGF
-1082 SHSTLIYC
+1082 ARSSLIYC
-1090 PGDNGSNPNPNYSE
+1090 PGSNSSDVGYSY
-1104 LANDTNYVIRC
+1104 NNSGNRTGFYIRC
-1115 VKDVEPGYDFDTR
+1115 VKDVEAGYNFDTQ

>member
-20 GFAPSVV
+20 GLAPSVV

-76 LTLEDGSIKLLGTD
+76 LTLENGSIKLLGTD
-90 TRGPNEER
+90 TGGPNEER
-98 LYQLTF
+98 LYRLTF

-186 FGTDGSVAE
+186 FDANGGVAE
-195 YGTYGDLARNIVLK
+195 YGANGIEEKQVVLK

-217 TFKLPGDPVIKT
+217 TFKLPGDPVIKVIKDGD
-229 MNNVEHTITFVPST
+229 NNVEHTITFVPST

-252 APLIKPVSGASGA
+252 TLLVKQSLDASGA
-265 SLYTTPDLLADEEFL
+265 GSYAVDYLADEEFL

-297 TFYMPENVQAAG
+297 TFYMPENVQEEK
-309 TSTTYVERD
+309 TLNDYVDRD
-318 KWTGTP
+318 KWTGDP
-324 GSLPQNKTWTNAPEH
+324 GSLPQNKKWTNAPEH

-354 TTNGTGGTSFYT
+354 TTNGTGGTPFYT

-379 TGTGATG
+379 TGDGATG

-391 SVERNYSYTYNMKVE
+391 SVERNYSYTYNMEVT

-416 VDGDERQPG
+416 VNGDERQPG
-425 AEGSIYDAE
+425 AEGSIYDAQ
-434 TCVYNYLVDSHF
+434 TCVYNYLLDSHF
-446 EQGYMQYDLSAVAE
+446 EQGYMQYDLSAIAGAVAASFL
-460 TVNAGFAGI
+460 NQP
-469 TPTDEAEAIDD
+469 TPSDEELDD
-480 AISSNLILVVQSPF
+480 AISSKLFLEVQSPF
-494 MNKAEDGVPGR
+494 MPQASHR
-505 GSLEPYKTY
+505 GSLQPYKTY
-514 ADAVRG
+514 ADAEEG
-520 RSGQDAIAAAAA
+520 RVSMTPEE
-532 AKAAAMDGAN
+532 AKKNAVED
-542 GFDYKWVEFWPQN
+542 FDYKWVEFWPQKD
-555 TTVISAYPGTP
+555 TTIADYPGTP
-566 TWSHAYIEAY
+566 TWGHAYIKDVTTA
-576 KPAETEAEKASY
+576 AGDADR
-588 LLDAYDLIVAMGKV
+588 LIDAYDLIVALGKV
-602 VKKIYLNQYR
+602 VKKIYLNQNQSGTY
-612 GGQNTISTGERAES
+612 TISTADYAES
-626 GITITSDQG
+626 GITITKDQG
-635 KYYARFTAFVNE
+635 KYVARFTAFVNE

-657 VALTSWGPLV
+657 AALTSWGPLV

-673 MIVAMSTNVSA
+673 MIVAMSTDVSA

-711 LNAFGL
+711 INAFGL

-723 PLDMFFDQNDILT
+723 PLTMGFTT
-736 NGLILDDSD
+736 NVADRYLDDSD
-745 GRTNQIKLIERTNTL
+745 GRTNQVRLLLDYNNNVTSVPSNVSWNT
-760 SGNQNW
+760 
-766 SDYISM
+766 YISM
-772 NDNGWVSTTPAE
+772 NGNGWVSTTPAE
-784 RAKRKLPNAYKSGY
+784 RAKRKLPNAYVQKNN
-798 YDAAF
+798 AAYA
-803 SCLSRNRDLNG
+803 CLSRNRDLNG
-814 NGKIDDNEVRWY
+814 NGKIEDNEVRWY

-845 SAQLYMGDKMR
+845 SAQLYMGDKMA
-856 MTYSGYPSEY
+856 MTHASYPKDY
-866 IGEGALYYTSSA
+866 ISDGALYFTSSA
-878 DDKRVFW
+878 DGKRVFW
-885 AVERGSYG
+885 AVERGAYGRNDSSYKLPIRCIRVLPDG
-893 AKGAYYDNTKALPV
+893 KTKK
-907 RCLRILPT
+907 
-915 GDLTKVS
+915 LTEVS
-922 GVVAASTA
+922 GVVAASTV
-930 EKRTDNSSQLTVLKF
+930 EKRTDIDTHLTVLKF
-945 KGRVVDELYRQ
+945 KGRLVDELYRQ

-981 DDVIKEGQWF
+981 DDIIKEGQWF

-1011 QTETDWW
+1011 QTGTDWW
-1018 GNPIYTD
+1018 GNPTYTP

-1037 EKYGAGWRT
+1037 EYGAGWRV
-1046 PSLVELS
+1046 PNLVELS
-1053 AMNAFGLLTDNYEE
+1053 AMNAFGLLTNDYEE

-1072 FSNFKVRLGF
+1072 FSNLGVRFGF
-1082 SHSTLIYC
+1082 AHSSLIYC
-1090 PGDNGSNPNPNYSE
+1090 PGGNGSNSNPNYSE
-1104 LANDTNYVIRC
+1104 LANSSKFVIRC
-1115 VKDVEPGYDFDTR
+1115 VKDVEAGYDFDTQSR
-1128 STPAN
+1128 PAN

>member
-20 GFAPSVV
+20 GLAPSVV
-27 EGRPVTV
+27 GGRPVTV
-34 TLKCDLGRTSD
+34 TLKCDLGKTSD
-45 ITVTRADNTYS
+45 ITVTRAGDHSYS
-56 GLSTYTLFVYD
+56 HLSTYTLFVYD

-76 LTLEDGSIKLLGTD
+76 LTLEDGDGSIKLLGTD
-90 TRGPNEER
+90 TSLPNRER

-104 KTTSGEKRLLG
+104 KTTSGEKKLLG

-131 SELKKNAAAGTLTFD
+131 SELKKQAAAGTLTFD

-154 LRDGLVSAD
+154 LRDGLIGAD

-186 FGTDGSVAE
+186 FATDGSVANC
-195 YGTYGDLARNIVLK
+195 GTYGDQARKIVLK

-217 TFKLPGDPVIKT
+217 TFKLPGDPVIKVIKDGD
-229 MNNVEHTITFVPST
+229 NNVEHTITFVPST

-297 TFYMPENVQAAG
+297 TFYMPENVQEEK
-309 TSTTYVERD
+309 TLNDYVDRD

-324 GSLPQNKTWTNAPEH
+324 GSLPQNKKWTNAPKH

-354 TTNGTGGTSFYT
+354 TKDGTGGTPFYT

-379 TGTGATG
+379 TGKGATG

-391 SVERNYSYTYNMKVE
+391 SVERNYSYTYNMEVT

-416 VDGDERQPG
+416 VNGDERQPG
-425 AEGSIYDAE
+425 AEGSIYDAQ
-434 TCVYNYLVDSHF
+434 TCVYNYLLDSHF
-446 EQGYMQYDLSAVAE
+446 EQGYMQYDLSAIAGA
-460 TVNAGFAGI
+460 VNADFANV
-469 TPTDEAEAIDD
+469 TPNEEEIDD
-480 AISSNLILVVQSPF
+480 AISSKLFLEVQSPF
-494 MNKAEDGVPGR
+494 MPQASHR
-505 GSLEPYKTY
+505 GSLQPYKTY
-514 ADAVRG
+514 ADAAAG
-520 RSGQDAIAAAAA
+520 RVSMTPEE
-532 AKAAAMDGAN
+532 AKKNAVED
-542 GFDYKWVEFWPQN
+542 FDYKWVEFWPQKD
-555 TTVISAYPGTP
+555 TTIADYPGTP
-566 TWSHAYIEAY
+566 TWSHAYIKDVTTA
-576 KPAETEAEKASY
+576 AGDADR
-588 LLDAYDLIVAMGKV
+588 LIDAYDLIVAMGKV
-602 VKKIYLNQYR
+602 VKKIYLN
-612 GGQNTISTGERAES
+612 GGSNTISTDELEEES

-657 VALTSWGPLV
+657 DALTSWGPLV

-673 MIVAMSTNVSA
+673 MIVAMSTDVSA

-711 LNAFGL
+711 INAFGL

-723 PLDMFFDQNDILT
+723 PLDMDFST
-736 NGLILDDSD
+736 NVTNLDDSD
-745 GRTNQIKLIERTNTL
+745 GRTNQVKLISNGASSL
-760 SGNQNW
+760 SGNQLW
-766 SDYISM
+766 STYISM

-798 YDAAF
+798 YDAAYA
-803 SCLSRNRDLNG
+803 CLSRNRDLNG

-836 GIGSGVLSN
+836 GIGSNVLSN
-845 SAQLYMGDKMR
+845 SAQLYMGDKMA
-856 MTYSGYPSEY
+856 MEHDKYPDSY
-866 IGEGALYYTSSA
+866 IGDGALYFTSSSSK
-878 DDKRVFW
+878 KRVFW
-885 AVERGSYG
+885 AVERG
-893 AKGAYYDNTKALPV
+893 AYSDVGNENGQPKHTNLPIRCIRVLPDGKTKK
-907 RCLRILPT
+907 
-915 GDLTKVS
+915 LTEIS

-930 EKRTDNSSQLTVLKF
+930 EKRTDESGLTVLKF
-945 KGRVVDELYRQ
+945 KGRLVDELYRQ

-966 EDDDANAYYDGIYVA
+966 EDDDANAYYEGVYVA
-981 DDVIKEGQWF
+981 DSELNNKYQ
-991 PTAVNYML
+991 L
-999 GDIIGYEGTVQK
+999 GNILGLGTFRK
-1011 QTETDWW
+1011 QTGTDWR
-1018 GNPIYTD
+1018 GNPIYT
-1025 HTFDGTMINPCR
+1025 TYRFDDTMKNPCP
-1037 EKYGAGWRT
+1037 AGWRV

-1053 AMNAFGLLTDNYEE
+1053 AMNAFGMLNSSGSDANPV

-1072 FSNFKVRLGF
+1072 FSNQGVRYGF
-1082 SHSTLIYC
+1082 GRNSAFIYC
-1090 PGDNGSNPNPNYSE
+1090 LGSGV
-1104 LANDTNYVIRC
+1104 NDVNLWCKIRC
-1115 VKDVEPGYDFDTR
+1115 VKDVEPGYDFDTQ
-1128 STPAN
+1128 SKPAN

>member
-20 GFAPSVV
+20 GLAPSVV

-90 TRGPNEER
+90 TRGPNGER

-104 KTTSGEKRLLG
+104 KTTSGEKKLLG
-115 VANYSPND
+115 VANYATGN
-123 DSGFWSGF
+123 SGFWSGF
-131 SELKKNAAAGTLTFD
+131 SELKERAADGTLSFD
-146 DLCTSMVS
+146 ALRQSLIS
-154 LRDGLVSAD
+154 LRDGLIGAD

-186 FGTDGSVAE
+186 FATDGSVANC
-195 YGTYGDLARNIVLK
+195 GTYGDQARKIVLK

-217 TFKLPGDPVIKT
+217 TFKLPGDPVIKVIKDGD
-229 MNNVEHTITFVPST
+229 NNVEHTITFVPST

-297 TFYMPENVQAAG
+297 TFYMPENVQEEK
-309 TSTTYVERD
+309 TLNDYVDRD
-318 KWTGTP
+318 KWTGDP
-324 GSLPQNKTWTNAPEH
+324 GSLPQNKTWTNAPKH

-354 TTNGTGGTSFYT
+354 TTDGTGGTPFYT

-379 TGTGATG
+379 DTG
-386 SYGNF
+386 SLGNF
-391 SVERNYSYTYNMKVE
+391 SVERNYSYTYNMEVT

-425 AEGSIYDAE
+425 AEGSIYDAQ
-434 TCVYNYLVDSHF
+434 TCVYNYLLDSHF
-446 EQGYMQYDLSAVAE
+446 EQGYMQYDLSAIAE
-460 TVNAGFAGI
+460 TVKAGFAGI
-469 TPTDEAEAIDD
+469 SNPTEKAIDD

-505 GSLEPYKTY
+505 GSVEPYKAY

-520 RSGQDAIAAAAA
+520 LSDQAAIDAAAA
-532 AKAAAMDGAN
+532 AKTAAMNGTDGTD
-542 GFDYKWVEFWPQN
+542 GFDYKWIEFWPQTG
-555 TTVISAYPGTP
+555 TTIADYPGTP
-566 TWSHAYIEAY
+566 TWGHSYVSG
-576 KPAETEAEKASY
+576 PTTTESGY

-602 VKKIYLNQYR
+602 VKKIYQNQYQS
-612 GGQNTISTGERAES
+612 GTNTILTGERKES

-657 VALTSWGPLV
+657 AALTSWGPLV

-673 MIVAMSTNVSA
+673 MIVAMSTDVSA

-711 LNAFGL
+711 INAFGL

-723 PLDMFFDQNDILT
+723 PLDMFFDQNNSLT
-736 NGLILDDSD
+736 QGLTLDDSD
-745 GRTNQIKLIERTNTL
+745 GRTNQIKLIKRTNTL

-766 SDYISM
+766 STYISM

-798 YDAAF
+798 YDAAYA
-803 SCLSRNRDLNG
+803 CLSRNRDLNG

-845 SAQLYMGDKMR
+845 TAQLYMGDKAK
-856 MTYSGYPSEY
+856 MTHSGYPSEY

-878 DDKRVFW
+878 NDKRVFW
-885 AVERGSYG
+885 AVERGAYG
-893 AKGAYYDNTKALPV
+893 AKGASYDGTKALPI
-907 RCLRILPT
+907 RCIRVLPDGKKT
-915 GDLTKVS
+915 KLTEVS
-922 GVVAASTA
+922 GVVAASTV
-930 EKRTDNSSQLTVLKF
+930 EKRTDIQTHLTVLKF

-981 DDVIKEGQWF
+981 DDIIKEGQWF

-999 GDIIGYEGTVQK
+999 GDIIGYEGTV
-1011 QTETDWW
+1011 
-1018 GNPIYTD
+1018 PIASWPYT

-1037 EKYGAGWRT
+1037 EKYGAGWRV

-1053 AMNAFGLLTDNYEE
+1053 AMNAFGLLTNDHEE

-1072 FSNFKVRLGF
+1072 FSNLGVRFGF
-1082 SHSTLIYC
+1082 ARSSLIYC
-1090 PGDNGSNPNPNYSE
+1090 PGGNGSNSNPNYSE
-1104 LANDTNYVIRC
+1104 LANSSKFVIRC
-1115 VKDVEPGYDFDTR
+1115 VKDVEPDYDFKTQSEPD
-1128 STPAN
+1128 

>member
-20 GFAPSVV
+20 GLAPSVV

-45 ITVTRADNTYS
+45 ITVTRADSTYS

-76 LTLEDGSIKLLGTD
+76 LTLENGDGSIKLLGTD
-90 TRGPNEER
+90 PSLPNGER

-104 KTTSGEKRLLG
+104 KTTSGEKKLLG
-115 VANYSPND
+115 VANYATGN
-123 DSGFWSGF
+123 SGFWSGF
-131 SELKKNAAAGTLTFD
+131 TSLKNKAAEGTLSFD
-146 DLCTSMVS
+146 ALRHSLIS
-154 LRDGLVSAD
+154 LRDGLIGAD

-186 FGTDGSVAE
+186 FDTDGSVANC
-195 YGTYGDLARNIVLK
+195 GTYGDQARNIVLK

-217 TFKLPGDPVIKT
+217 TFKIPSVSTVNSAG
-229 MNNVEHTITFVPST
+229 HTVTFVPST

-252 APLIKPVSGASGA
+252 TLLVKQSLDASGA
-265 SLYTTPDLLADEEFL
+265 GSYAVDSLADEEFL

-297 TFYMPENVQAAG
+297 TFYMPENVQAEVAKNADG
-309 TSTTYVERD
+309 GNMSYVDRE
-318 KWTGTP
+318 KWTGDP
-324 GSLPQNKTWTNAPEH
+324 GSLPQNKKWTNAPKH
-339 STFVVVSGVYTEMIG
+339 STFVVVSGVYTE
-354 TTNGTGGTSFYT
+354 TNGTTPIYT

-379 TGTGATG
+379 DTG

-425 AEGSIYDAE
+425 AEGSIYDAQ
-434 TCVYNYLVDSHF
+434 TCVYNYLLDSHF
-446 EQGYMQYDLSAVAE
+446 EQGYMQYDLSAIAGAVAASFL
-460 TVNAGFAGI
+460 NQP
-469 TPTDEAEAIDD
+469 TPSDEELDD

-505 GSLEPYKTY
+505 GSMEPYKTY

-520 RSGQDAIAAAAA
+520 LSGQDAIAAAAA
-532 AKAAAMDGAN
+532 AKAAAMDDDEN
-542 GFDYKWVEFWPQN
+542 GFDYKWVEFWPQTG
-555 TTVISAYPGTP
+555 TTIADYPGTP
-566 TWSHAYIEAY
+566 TWSHAYIKDVTTA
-576 KPAETEAEKASY
+576 AGDADR
-588 LLDAYDLIVAMGKV
+588 LIDAYDLIVAMGKV
-602 VKKIYLNQYR
+602 VKKIYLNQNQSGTY
-612 GGQNTISTGERAES
+612 TISTADYAES
-626 GITITSDQG
+626 GITITSDPG

-657 VALTSWGPLV
+657 DALTSWGPLV

-673 MIVAMSTNVSA
+673 MIVAMSTDVSA

-723 PLDMFFDQNDILT
+723 PLDMGFTT
-736 NGLILDDSD
+736 NVADGYLDDSD
-745 GRTNQIKLIERTNTL
+745 GRRNQVRLLLDYNNNVTSVPSNVSWNK
-760 SGNQNW
+760 
-766 SDYISM
+766 YISM

-798 YDAAF
+798 YDAAYA
-803 SCLSRNRDLNG
+803 CLSRNRDLNG
-814 NGKIDDNEVRWY
+814 NGYIDDNEVRWY

-845 SAQLYMGDKMR
+845 SAQLYMGDKMA
-856 MTYSGYPSEY
+856 MEHGKYPDSY
-866 IGEGALYYTSSA
+866 IGDGALYFTSSSSN
-878 DDKRVFW
+878 KRVFW
-885 AVERGSYG
+885 AVERGAYGESNSSYH
-893 AKGAYYDNTKALPV
+893 LPI
-907 RCLRILPT
+907 RCIRILPT

-922 GVVAASTA
+922 GVVAASTV
-930 EKRTDNSSQLTVLKF
+930 EKRKDKSSHLTVLKF

-966 EDDDANAYYDGIYVA
+966 EDDDANAYYDGIYVS
-981 DDVIKEGQWF
+981 GSYL
-991 PTAVNYML
+991 NYSYML
-999 GDIIGYEGTVQK
+999 GDIIGYEGTVPN
-1011 QTETDWW
+1011 T
-1018 GNPIYTD
+1018 

-1037 EKYGAGWRT
+1037 EKYGAGWRV
-1046 PSLVELS
+1046 PNLVELS
-1053 AMNAFGLLTDNYEE
+1053 AMNAVGELNNSGDHYIT

-1072 FSNFKVRLGF
+1072 FSNLKVRYGF
-1082 SHSTLIYC
+1082 ARSSLIYC
-1090 PGDNGSNPNPNYSE
+1090 PGSNSSDVGYSY
-1104 LANDTNYVIRC
+1104 NSGTRTGFYIRC
-1115 VKDVEPGYDFDTR
+1115 VKDVEPGYDFDTQSR
-1128 STPAN
+1128 PAN

>member
-1 MTGLLMLAFAAAGC
+1 M
-15 VKDDY
+15 
-20 GFAPSVV
+20 
-27 EGRPVTV
+27 
-34 TLKCDLGRTSD
+34 
-45 ITVTRADNTYS
+45 
-56 GLSTYTLFVYD
+56 
-67 AAGTTCQQV
+67 
-76 LTLEDGSIKLLGTD
+76 LTLESGSIALLGTD
-90 TRGPNEER
+90 KKGPNEER

-115 VANYSPND
+115 VANYSPKD

-131 SELKKNAAAGTLTFD
+131 SALKEQAAAGLSFD
-146 DLCTSMVS
+146 KLCTSMVS

-186 FGTDGSVAE
+186 FDTDGSVANC
-195 YGTYGDLARNIVLK
+195 GTYGDQAWKIVLK

-217 TFKLPGDPVIKT
+217 TFKIPSVSTVNSAG
-229 MNNVEHTITFVPST
+229 HTVTFVPST

-265 SLYTTPDLLADEEFL
+265 SLYTTPSLLADKEFL

-297 TFYMPENVQAAG
+297 TFYMPENVQEEK
-309 TSTTYVERD
+309 TLNDYVDRE
-318 KWTGTP
+318 KWTGDP

-339 STFVVVSGVYTEMIG
+339 STFVVVSGVYTE
-354 TTNGTGGTSFYT
+354 TNGTTPIYT

-379 TGTGATG
+379 DTG
-386 SYGNF
+386 SLGNF

-406 GVENIKVEAT
+406 GVEKIKVEAT
-416 VDGDERQPG
+416 KGDEEQPG

-434 TCVYNYLVDSHF
+434 TCVYNYLLDSHF
-446 EQGYMQYDLSAVAE
+446 EQGYMQYDLSAIAGA
-460 TVNAGFAGI
+460 VNADFANV
-469 TPTDEAEAIDD
+469 TPNEEEIDD
-480 AISSNLILVVQSPF
+480 AISSKLFLEVQSPF
-494 MNKAEDGVPGR
+494 MPQASHR
-505 GSLEPYKTY
+505 GSLQPYKTY
-514 ADAVRG
+514 ADAAAG
-520 RSGQDAIAAAAA
+520 RVSMTPEE
-532 AKAAAMDGAN
+532 AKKNAVED
-542 GFDYKWVEFWPQN
+542 FDYKWVEFWPQTG
-555 TTVISAYPGTP
+555 TTIADYPGTP
-566 TWSHAYIEAY
+566 TWGHSYVSGSTT
-576 KPAETEAEKASY
+576 TESGY

-602 VKKIYLNQYR
+602 VKKIYQNQYQS
-612 GGQNTISTGERAES
+612 GTNTISTDEREES
-626 GITITSDQG
+626 GITITQDQG
-635 KYYARFTAFVNE
+635 KYVARFTAFVNE

-657 VALTSWGPLV
+657 AALTSWGPLV

-723 PLDMFFDQNDILT
+723 PLDMFFDQNNSLT
-736 NGLILDDSD
+736 QGLTLDDSD
-745 GRTNQIKLIERTNTL
+745 GRTNQIKLIEGTNIL
-760 SGNQNW
+760 SGDQNW

-784 RAKRKLPNAYKSGY
+784 RAKRKLPNAYKSGYY

-836 GIGSGVLSN
+836 GIGTNVLSN
-845 SAQLYMGDKMR
+845 TAQLYMGDKMA
-856 MTYSGYPSEY
+856 MTHASYPNSY
-866 IGEGALYYTSSA
+866 IGDGALYYTSSA
-878 DDKRVFW
+878 DNKRVFW
-885 AVERGSYG
+885 AVERGAYG
-893 AKGAYYDNTKALPV
+893 AKGASYDGTKALPI
-907 RCLRILPT
+907 RCIRVLPDGKKT
-915 GDLTKVS
+915 KLTEVS
-922 GVVAASTA
+922 GVVAASTV
-930 EKRTDNSSQLTVLKF
+930 EKRKDNRSDLTVLKF

-981 DDVIKEGQWF
+981 DDIIKEGQWF

-1011 QTETDWW
+1011 QTGTDWW
-1018 GNPIYTD
+1018 GNPTYTPY
-1025 HTFDGTMINPCR
+1025 TFDGTMINPCR
-1037 EKYGAGWRT
+1037 EKYGAGWRV
-1046 PSLVELS
+1046 PNLVELS
-1053 AMNAFGLLTDNYEE
+1053 AMNAFGLLSNNYEE

-1072 FSNFKVRLGF
+1072 FSNLGVRFGF
-1082 SHSTLIYC
+1082 ARSSLIYC
-1090 PGDNGSNPNPNYSE
+1090 PGGNGSNSNPNYSE
-1104 LANDTNYVIRC
+1104 LANSSKFVIRC
-1115 VKDVEPGYDFDTR
+1115 VKDVEADYDFKTQSEPD
-1128 STPAN
+1128 

>member
-20 GFAPSVV
+20 GLAPSVV

-45 ITVTRADNTYS
+45 ITVTRADNNTYS

-76 LTLEDGSIKLLGTD
+76 LTLEDGDGSIKLLGTD
-90 TRGPNEER
+90 TSLPNRER

-104 KTTSGEKRLLG
+104 KTTSGEKKLLG

-131 SELKKNAAAGTLTFD
+131 SELKERAAEGTLTFD

-186 FGTDGSVAE
+186 FATDGSVANC
-195 YGTYGDLARNIVLK
+195 GTYGDQTRKIVLK

-217 TFKLPGDPVIKT
+217 TFKLPGDPVIKVIKDGD
-229 MNNVEHTITFVPST
+229 NNVEHTITFVPST

-252 APLIKPVSGASGA
+252 TLLVKQSLDASGA
-265 SLYTTPDLLADEEFL
+265 GSYAVDYLADEEFL

-354 TTNGTGGTSFYT
+354 TTNGTGGTPFYT
-366 GNVSYTVHLGDFS
+366 GNVNYTVHLGDFS
-379 TGTGATG
+379 TGNGATG

-391 SVERNYSYTYNMKVE
+391 SVERNYSYTYNMEVT

-416 VDGDERQPG
+416 VNGDERQPG
-425 AEGSIYDAE
+425 AEGSIYDAQ
-434 TCVYNYLVDSHF
+434 TCVYNYLLDSHF
-446 EQGYMQYDLSAVAE
+446 EQGYMQYDLSAIAGA
-460 TVNAGFAGI
+460 VNADFANV
-469 TPTDEAEAIDD
+469 TPNDEEIDNS
-480 AISSNLILVVQSPF
+480 ISSKLFLEVQSPF
-494 MNKAEDGVPGR
+494 MPQASHR

-514 ADAVRG
+514 ADAEEG
-520 RSGQDAIAAAAA
+520 RVSMTPEE
-532 AKAAAMDGAN
+532 AKRNAVKD
-542 GFDYKWVEFWPQN
+542 FDYKWVEFWPQKD
-555 TTVISAYPGTP
+555 TTIADYPGTP
-566 TWSHAYIEAY
+566 TWSHAYIKDVTTA
-576 KPAETEAEKASY
+576 AGGADR
-588 LLDAYDLIVAMGKV
+588 LIDAYVLIVAMGKV
-602 VKKIYLNQYR
+602 VKKIYLN
-612 GGQNTISTGERAES
+612 GGSNTISTDELEEES

-657 VALTSWGPLV
+657 DALTSWGPLV

-723 PLDMFFDQNDILT
+723 PLTMDFST
-736 NGLILDDSD
+736 NVADGYLDDSD
-745 GRTNQIKLIERTNTL
+745 GRTNQVRLLLDNNNVTSVPSNVSWNK
-760 SGNQNW
+760 
-766 SDYISM
+766 YISM

-784 RAKRKLPNAYKSGY
+784 RANRKLWNAYKYSN
-798 YDAAF
+798 AAYA
-803 SCLSRNRDLNG
+803 CLSRNRDLNG
-814 NGKIDDNEVRWY
+814 NGYIDDNEVRWY

-845 SAQLYMGDKMR
+845 SAQLYMGDKMA
-856 MTYSGYPSEY
+856 MTHASYPNSY
-866 IGEGALYYTSSA
+866 IGDGALYYTSSKK
-878 DDKRVFW
+878 DKRVFW
-885 AVERGSYG
+885 AVERGAYGNNDSY
-893 AKGAYYDNTKALPV
+893 NHLPI
-907 RCLRILPT
+907 RCIRILPT

-922 GVVAASTA
+922 GVVAASTV
-930 EKRTDNSSQLTVLKF
+930 EKRKDKSSHLTVLKF

-981 DDVIKEGQWF
+981 DDIIRRSWRSTPVY
-991 PTAVNYML
+991 YML
-999 GDIIGYEGTVQK
+999 GDIIGYEGTV
-1011 QTETDWW
+1011 
-1018 GNPIYTD
+1018 PIASRPYT

-1037 EKYGAGWRT
+1037 KEYGAGWRV

-1053 AMNAFGLLTDNYEE
+1053 AMNAVGLLGKDNSPYPNWYDPNYQE

-1072 FSNFKVRLGF
+1072 FSNLGVRFGF
-1082 SHSTLIYC
+1082 ARSSLIYC
-1090 PGDNGSNPNPNYSE
+1090 PGGNGSNSNPNYSE
-1104 LANDTNYVIRC
+1104 LANDTNYAIRC
-1115 VKDVEPGYDFDTR
+1115 VKDVEADYDFDTK
-1128 STPAN
+1128 SDPD

>member
-20 GFAPSVV
+20 GLAPSVV

-45 ITVTRADNTYS
+45 ITVTRADHTYS

-76 LTLEDGSIKLLGTD
+76 LTLENGDGSIKLLGSTD
-90 TRGPNEER
+90 KGPNEER

-115 VANYSPND
+115 VANYSPKD

-131 SELKKNAAAGTLTFD
+131 SALKEQAAAGTLTFD

-186 FGTDGSVAE
+186 FDTSGNVTD
-195 YGTYGDLARNIVLK
+195 YGAYGDEIRGVVLK

-229 MNNVEHTITFVPST
+229 MDDGEHTITFVPST

-297 TFYMPENVQAAG
+297 TFYMPENVQAEK
-309 TSTTYVERD
+309 TLNDYVDRD
-318 KWTGTP
+318 KWTGAS

-339 STFVVVSGVYTEMIG
+339 STFVVIGGTYTEMIG
-354 TTNGTGGTSFYT
+354 TTNGTGGTPFYT
-366 GNVSYTVHLGDFS
+366 GNVNYTVHLGDFS
-379 TGTGATG
+379 DTG

-391 SVERNYSYTYNMKVE
+391 SVERNYSYTYNMEVT
-406 GVENIKVEAT
+406 GVENIKVEAS
-416 VDGDERQPG
+416 VNGPENQPG
-425 AEGSIYDAE
+425 AEGSIYDAQ
-434 TCVYNYLVDSHF
+434 TCVYNYLLDSHF
-446 EQGYMQYDLSAVAE
+446 EQGYMQYDLSAIAGA
-460 TVNAGFAGI
+460 VNADFANV
-469 TPTDEAEAIDD
+469 TPNDEEIDD
-480 AISSNLILVVQSPF
+480 AISSKLFLEVQSPF
-494 MNKAEDGVPGR
+494 MPQASHR
-505 GSLEPYKTY
+505 GSLQPYKTY
-514 ADAVRG
+514 ADAAAG
-520 RSGQDAIAAAAA
+520 RVSMTPEE
-532 AKAAAMDGAN
+532 AKQNAVKD
-542 GFDYKWVEFWPQN
+542 FDYKWVEFWPQD

-566 TWSHAYIEAY
+566 TWSHAYIKDVTTA
-576 KPAETEAEKASY
+576 AGDADR
-588 LLDAYDLIVAMGKV
+588 LIDAYDLIVAMGKV
-602 VKKIYLNQYR
+602 VKKIYLNQYKYK
-612 GGQNTISTGERAES
+612 GETYPISTADYAES
-626 GITITSDQG
+626 GITITQDQG
-635 KYYARFTAFVNE
+635 KYVARFTAFVNE

-657 VALTSWGPLV
+657 AALTSWGPLV

-673 MIVAMSTNVSA
+673 MIVAMSTDVSA

-723 PLDMFFDQNDILT
+723 PLTMGFTT
-736 NGLILDDSD
+736 NVADGYLDDSN
-745 GRTNQIKLIERTNTL
+745 GRQNQVQLLRN
-760 SGNQNW
+760 NNW
-766 SDYISM
+766 SQDFPSNVRWDNYIFM
-772 NDNGWVSTTPAE
+772 DGNGWVSTTPAE
-784 RAKRKLPNAYKSGY
+784 RAKRKLPDAYVQKNNAAY
-798 YDAAF
+798 A
-803 SCLSRNRDLNG
+803 CLSRNRDLNG
-814 NGKIDDNEVRWY
+814 NGYIDDNEVRWY

-845 SAQLYMGDKMR
+845 SAQLYMGDKMA
-856 MTYSGYPSEY
+856 MEHDKYPDSY
-866 IGEGALYYTSSA
+866 IGDGALYFTSSSSK
-878 DDKRVFW
+878 KRVFW
-885 AVERGSYG
+885 AVERGAYGGSNSSYH
-893 AKGAYYDNTKALPV
+893 LPI
-907 RCLRILPT
+907 RCIRILPT

-922 GVVAASTA
+922 GVVAASTV
-930 EKRTDNSSQLTVLKF
+930 EKRKDKSSRLTVLKF

-966 EDDDANAYYDGIYVA
+966 EDDDANAYYDGIYVS
-981 DDVIKEGQWF
+981 GSYL
-991 PTAVNYML
+991 NYSYML
-999 GDIIGYEGTVQK
+999 GDIIGYEGTV
-1011 QTETDWW
+1011 
-1018 GNPIYTD
+1018 PIASWPYTP
-1025 HTFDGTMINPCR
+1025 HTFDGTMINPCYDQ
-1037 EKYGAGWRT
+1037 YGAGWRV
-1046 PSLVELS
+1046 PNLVELS
-1053 AMNAFGLLTDNYEE
+1053 AMNAVGELNNSGDHYIT

-1072 FSNFKVRLGF
+1072 FSNLKVRYGF
-1082 SHSTLIYC
+1082 ARSSLIYC
-1090 PGDNGSNPNPNYSE
+1090 PGSNSSDVGYSY
-1104 LANDTNYVIRC
+1104 NSGTRTGFYIRC
-1115 VKDVEPGYDFDTR
+1115 VKDVEPGYDFDTQ

>member
-20 GFAPSVV
+20 GLAPSVV

-90 TRGPNEER
+90 TRGPNGER

-104 KTTSGEKRLLG
+104 KTTSGEKKLLG
-115 VANYSPND
+115 VANYATGN
-123 DSGFWSGF
+123 SGFWSGF
-131 SELKKNAAAGTLTFD
+131 SELKERAADGTLSFD
-146 DLCTSMVS
+146 ALRQSLIS
-154 LRDGLVSAD
+154 LRDGLIGAD

-186 FGTDGSVAE
+186 FATDGSVANC
-195 YGTYGDLARNIVLK
+195 GTYGDQAKKIVLK

-217 TFKLPGDPVIKT
+217 TFKIPSVSTVNSAG
-229 MNNVEHTITFVPST
+229 HTVTFVPST

-252 APLIKPVSGASGA
+252 TLLVKQSLDASGA
-265 SLYTTPDLLADEEFL
+265 GSYAVDSLADEEFL

-297 TFYMPENVQAAG
+297 TFYMPENVQAEVAKNADG
-309 TSTTYVERD
+309 GNMSYVDRE
-318 KWTGTP
+318 KWTGDP
-324 GSLPQNKTWTNAPEH
+324 GSLPQNKKWTNAPKH
-339 STFVVVSGVYTEMIG
+339 STFVVVSGVYTE
-354 TTNGTGGTSFYT
+354 TNGTTPIYT

-379 TGTGATG
+379 TGKGATG

-406 GVENIKVEAT
+406 GVEKIKVEAT
-416 VDGDERQPG
+416 KGDEEQPG
-425 AEGSIYDAE
+425 AEGSIYDAQ
-434 TCVYNYLVDSHF
+434 TCVYNYLLDSHF
-446 EQGYMQYDLSAVAE
+446 EQGYMQYDLSAIAGA
-460 TVNAGFAGI
+460 VNAGFANV
-469 TPTDEAEAIDD
+469 TPNEEEIDD

-520 RSGQDAIAAAAA
+520 LSGQDAIAAAAA
-532 AKAAAMDGAN
+532 AKAAAMDDHTN
-542 GFDYKWVEFWPQN
+542 GFDYKWVEFWPQTD
-555 TTVISAYPGTP
+555 TTIADYPGTP
-566 TWSHAYIEAY
+566 TWGHSYVSGSTT
-576 KPAETEAEKASY
+576 TESGY

-602 VKKIYLNQYR
+602 VKKIYLNRYQS
-612 GGQNTISTGERAES
+612 GTNTISTGDRAES
-626 GITITSDQG
+626 GITITQDQG
-635 KYYARFTAFVNE
+635 KYVARFTAFVNE

-657 VALTSWGPLV
+657 DALTSWGPLV

-723 PLDMFFDQNDILT
+723 PLDMDFST
-736 NGLILDDSD
+736 NVTNLDDSD
-745 GRTNQIKLIERTNTL
+745 GRTNQVKLISNGASSL
-760 SGNQNW
+760 SGNQLW
-766 SDYISM
+766 STYISM

-798 YDAAF
+798 YDAAYA
-803 SCLSRNRDLNG
+803 CLSRNRDLNG
-814 NGKIDDNEVRWY
+814 NGYIDDNEVRWY

-836 GIGSGVLSN
+836 GIGTNVLSN
-845 SAQLYMGDKMR
+845 SAQLYMGDKMA
-856 MTYSGYPSEY
+856 MEHDKYPDSY
-866 IGEGALYYTSSA
+866 IGDGALYFTSSSSK
-878 DDKRVFW
+878 KRVFW
-885 AVERGSYG
+885 AVERG
-893 AKGAYYDNTKALPV
+893 AYSDVGNENGQPKHTNLPIRCVRVLPDGKTKK
-907 RCLRILPT
+907 
-915 GDLTKVS
+915 LTEIS
-922 GVVAASTA
+922 GVVAASTM
-930 EKRTDNSSQLTVLKF
+930 EKRTDKSGLTVLKF
-945 KGRVVDELYRQ
+945 KGRLVDELYRQ
-956 RVDDALDKHN
+956 RVVDALDKHN
-966 EDDDANAYYDGIYVA
+966 EDDDANAYYEGIYVY
-981 DDVIKEGQWF
+981 DSYLSNTYQ
-991 PTAVNYML
+991 L
-999 GDIIGYEGTVQK
+999 GDILGLGTFRK
-1011 QTETDWW
+1011 QTGTDWR
-1018 GNPIYTD
+1018 GDPIYT
-1025 HTFDGTMINPCR
+1025 TYRFDDTMKNPCP
-1037 EKYGAGWRT
+1037 AGWRV

-1053 AMNAFGLLTDNYEE
+1053 AMNAAGLLTKYDT

-1072 FSNFKVRLGF
+1072 FSNQSVRYGF
-1082 SHSTLIYC
+1082 ARNISFIFC
-1090 PGDNGSNPNPNYSE
+1090 PGSGVSDVKNNY
-1104 LANDTNYVIRC
+1104 YIRC
-1115 VKDVEPGYDFDTR
+1115 VKDVEPGYDFDTQ

>member
-20 GFAPSVV
+20 GLAPSVV

-45 ITVTRADNTYS
+45 ITVTRADHTYS

-76 LTLEDGSIKLLGTD
+76 LTLENGDGSIKLLGTD

-131 SELKKNAAAGTLTFD
+131 SKLKERAAEGTLTFD

-186 FGTDGSVAE
+186 FATDGSVANC
-195 YGTYGDLARNIVLK
+195 GTYGDQARKIVLK

-229 MNNVEHTITFVPST
+229 MDDGEHTITFVPST

-297 TFYMPENVQAAG
+297 TFYMPENVQAEVAKNADG
-309 TSTTYVERD
+309 GNMSYVDRE
-318 KWTGTP
+318 KWTGDP
-324 GSLPQNKTWTNAPEH
+324 GSLPQNKKWTNAPEH

-354 TTNGTGGTSFYT
+354 TTNGTGGTPFYT

-379 TGTGATG
+379 TGNGATG

-391 SVERNYSYTYNMKVE
+391 SVERNYSYTYNMKVT

-416 VDGDERQPG
+416 VNGDERQPG
-425 AEGSIYDAE
+425 AEGSIYDAQ
-434 TCVYNYLVDSHF
+434 TCVYNYLLDSHF
-446 EQGYMQYDLSAVAE
+446 EQGYMQYDLSAIAE
-460 TVNAGFAGI
+460 TVNAGFANV
-469 TPTDEAEAIDD
+469 TPTDEAIDD

-520 RSGQDAIAAAAA
+520 LSGQDAIAAAAA
-532 AKAAAMDGAN
+532 AKAAAMDDDEN
-542 GFDYKWVEFWPQN
+542 GFDYKWVEFWPQTG
-555 TTVISAYPGTP
+555 TTIADYPGTP
-566 TWSHAYIEAY
+566 TWGHSYVSGSTT
-576 KPAETEAEKASY
+576 TESGY

-602 VKKIYLNQYR
+602 VKKIYQGR
-612 GGQNTISTGERAES
+612 QETISTADYAES
-626 GITITSDQG
+626 GITITQDQG
-635 KYYARFTAFVNE
+635 KYVARFTAFVNE
-647 YYYYKNPLTG
+647 YFYYKNPLTG
-657 VALTSWGPLV
+657 DALTSWGPLV

-673 MIVAMSTNVSA
+673 MIVAMSTDVSA

-711 LNAFGL
+711 INAFGL

-745 GRTNQIKLIERTNTL
+745 GRTNQIKLIEGTNTL

-784 RAKRKLPNAYKSGY
+784 RAKRKLPNAYKFGY

-930 EKRTDNSSQLTVLKF
+930 EKRTDNSSHLTVLKF

-981 DDVIKEGQWF
+981 DDIIKEGQWF

-1090 PGDNGSNPNPNYSE
+1090 PGDNGSTNSNPNYSE

-1115 VKDVEPGYDFDTR
+1115 VKDVEPGYDFDTQSR
-1128 STPAN
+1128 PAN

>member
-20 GFAPSVV
+20 GLAPSVV

-76 LTLEDGSIKLLGTD
+76 LTLENGDGSIKLLGTD
-90 TRGPNEER
+90 KGPNEER
-98 LYQLTF
+98 LYRLTF
-104 KTTSGEKRLLG
+104 KTTSGEKKLLG
-115 VANYSPND
+115 VANYATGN
-123 DSGFWSGF
+123 SGFWSGF
-131 SELKKNAAAGTLTFD
+131 TSLKNQAAAGTLSFD
-146 DLCTSMVS
+146 ALRQSLIS
-154 LRDGLVSAD
+154 LRDGLIGAD

-186 FGTDGSVAE
+186 FDANGGVAK
-195 YGTYGDLARNIVLK
+195 YGANGIEGKQVVLK

-217 TFKLPGDPVIKT
+217 TFKLPGDPVIKVIKDGD
-229 MNNVEHTITFVPST
+229 NNVEHTITFVPST

-297 TFYMPENVQAAG
+297 TFYMPENVQAEVAKNADG
-309 TSTTYVERD
+309 GNMSYVDRD
-318 KWTGTP
+318 KWTGDP

-339 STFVVVSGVYTEMIG
+339 STFVVIGGTYTEMIG
-354 TTNGTGGTSFYT
+354 TTNGTGGTPFYT

-379 TGTGATG
+379 DTG

-391 SVERNYSYTYNMKVE
+391 SVERNYSYTYNMTVE
-406 GVENIKVEAT
+406 GVEKIKVEAT
-416 VDGDERQPG
+416 KGDEEQPG

-434 TCVYNYLVDSHF
+434 TCVYNYLVDAHF
-446 EQGYMQYDLSAVAE
+446 EQGYMQYDLSAVAGA
-460 TVNAGFAGI
+460 VNADFANV
-469 TPTDEAEAIDD
+469 TPNDEEIDD
-480 AISSNLILVVQSPF
+480 AISSKLFLEVQSPF
-494 MNKAEDGVPGR
+494 MPQASHR
-505 GSLEPYKTY
+505 GSLQPYKTY

-520 RSGQDAIAAAAA
+520 RSGQDSIAAAAA
-532 AKAAAMDGAN
+532 AKAAAVKD
-542 GFDYKWVEFWPQN
+542 FDYKWVEFWPQN

-566 TWSHAYIEAY
+566 TWSHAYIEKVTTA
-576 KPAETEAEKASY
+576 AGDADR
-588 LLDAYDLIVAMGKV
+588 LIDAYDLIVAMGKV
-602 VKKIYLNQYR
+602 VKKIYLNQYQS
-612 GGQNTISTGERAES
+612 GTNTISTGDRAES
-626 GITITSDQG
+626 GITIMTDQG
-635 KYYARFTAFVNE
+635 KYVARFTAFVNE

-657 VALTSWGPLV
+657 AALTSWGPLV

-723 PLDMFFDQNDILT
+723 PLDMLFDQNDILT

-745 GRTNQIKLIERTNTL
+745 GRTNQIKLIEGTNTL

-784 RAKRKLPNAYKSGY
+784 RAKRKLPNAYKPGY

-930 EKRTDNSSQLTVLKF
+930 EKRTDNSSHLTVLKF

-981 DDVIKEGQWF
+981 DDIIKEGQWF

-1011 QTETDWW
+1011 QTGTWW
-1018 GNPIYTD
+1018 GNPTYTP

-1053 AMNAFGLLTDNYEE
+1053 AMNAFGLLKNDYEE

-1072 FSNFKVRLGF
+1072 FSNFNVRLGF

-1090 PGDNGSNPNPNYSE
+1090 PGDNGSNSNPNYSE
-1104 LANDTNYVIRC
+1104 LANDTKYVIRC
-1115 VKDVEPGYDFDTR
+1115 VKDVEPGYDFDTQSR
-1128 STPAN
+1128 PAN